1 MEANNKKNN
10 MDTSILDNLLIGRV
24 YPHIYAFSTN
34 TIPNYWK
41 VGDTVRPISVRLA
54 EWRKH
59 YQDLTQ
65 EYSRVA
71 KVGDSFFRDYAIH
84 HFLELELRKKRLQ
97 KKDIPE
103 GIYYSN
109 EFFKDINVDNLE
121 EAFKHIEQDVVQGRG
136 IYQLYKEQHLPEV
149 FHYERDS
156 EPYKLRPNQDA
167 TVKAFVAAIKK
178 GRTKLLMYAVM
189 RFGKSFTS
197 MCCANAMDAKIVVI
211 VSGKADVKEEW
222 KKTVEKIANFD
233 GFIFLDGE
241 LLLSD
246 ENIIKSNIE
255 RDKKV
260 AIFLT
265 LQDLQGNK
273 IKNKHKEVFDSQID
287 LLIVDE
293 THYGARASEYGKV
306 LQNSGLTKDQI
317 KNELKQKDIE
327 SVEDIDKEV
336 QKHLNAKITLHL
348 SGTPYRILMSSEFS
362 EDDIVSF
369 CQFTDIIDASD
380 KWIEENNQKEKPED
394 EWENPYYGFPQ
405 MIRFAFT
412 PNESSL
418 QKIKLLKELGKTVT
432 LSALL
437 KPQSID
443 KDTEGKYK
451 KFENESEVCDLLR
464 AIDGSQED
472 ENIFSFLNYDKIKQ
486 GEMCHHM
493 VFVLPY
499 RASCDA
505 MQELITNNPDKFDNL
520 SQYEIINIAGVD
532 SNALYPTV
540 ETIKSKIK
548 RCESEKKK
556 TITLTVNRMLTGNTV
571 EEWDTMIFLK
581 DTASPQEYDQAIFR
595 LQNQYVV
602 TYENAE
608 GKTIKY
614 NKKPQTLLVDF
625 DLDRMFR
632 LQELKS
638 QFYNAN
644 KDANGNEKLEAR
656 LRRELE
662 ISPIICLNKDKLH
675 QVTSANIM
683 DTVRE
688 YSQRRSVMDEATDI
702 PVDENILID
711 DDILSIIR
719 DLIPIDS
726 KKGITFKPTEG
737 DDDIDTNDEND
748 TDTEGENGTDT
759 DGGDQPNGQDNPL
772 GEDDTEAPSQPPQDE
787 AKELAKKLQTYYLQI
802 LFFAFLTESK
812 VDNLRDIIN
821 VLSAN
826 DDNKRIAKNLGLD
839 KDKLDTL
846 HSKCSHFIHS
856 KLDYKIEN
864 INNLICDEA
873 MKPAKRA
880 EVALT
885 QFGRMSDSEIV
896 TPKNIAAEM
905 IAILPEMENLSEVRF
920 LDIASKQGE
929 FAYAIYDRFAKIDD
943 VVKNNIYSLPT
954 SPLCYEFTRKIY
966 KLLGMPIENI
976 IADFTTYDLIKEN
989 SEEKIKI
996 LKDMNFTAIVGNPP
1010 YQKGNGG
1017 GLNKSSGTAIYDD
1030 FVSVAKSLSPR
1041 FINMI
1046 IPSRWFAVLGGKLET
1061 FRNIMLDDKH
1071 ILSLHDF
1078 NNAEDCFGKS
1088 IELKG
1093 GVCYFL
1099 RDVEYDGKC
1108 NINIHNGNEVVSE
1121 TRILKNHLTEVYVRY
1136 QKYLDILQKVQNKK
1150 EDSFSTIV
1158 SPNDPFGFDSR
1169 VEGSMRRVKVIPSL
1183 KPIRNGVEFYYHGW
1197 RTKGIGYVKRES
1209 VKRNKEWI
1217 DKIKVLIPKAW
1228 GIGDISKD
1236 SLSPFIV
1243 SNPSCCYETYL
1254 VVGTFENTSEA
1265 NNAMKYMQTKFFHL
1279 LVAILKN
1286 TQNAMQ
1292 GAYKYVPL
1300 QDFTSDSD
1308 INWSKSVA
1316 EIDQQLYA
1324 KYGLD
1329 ESEITFIESKI
1340 KPME

>member
-1 MEANNKKNN
+1 MEIGKLKTTL
-10 MDTSILDNLLIGRV
+10 DTTILDNLVIGRV

-34 TIPNYWK
+34 TVPKYWK
-41 VGDTVRPISVRLA
+41 VGDTVRPVEIRLS

-65 EYSRVA
+65 EYSRAA
-71 KVGDSFFRDYAIH
+71 KVGDKFFRDYAIH
-84 HFLELELRKKRLQ
+84 SYLERELGKERLQ
-97 KKDIPE
+97 RENMPA
-103 GIYYSN
+103 GLYYSN
-109 EFFKDINVDNLE
+109 EFFKDVNAENLE
-121 EAFKHIEQDVVQGRG
+121 EAFNHIEQDAVHGG
-136 IYQLYKEQHLPEV
+136 GLYQLYNEQYLPEIQ
-149 FHYERDS
+149 HYERDS
-156 EPYKLRPNQDA
+156 EPYKLRPNQDDA
-167 TVKAFVAAIKK
+167 VKAFMAAIEK

-197 MCCANAMDAKIVVI
+197 MCCANSMDAKIVVI

-241 LLLSD
+241 QLMRD
-246 ENIIKSNIE
+246 ENKNIIKSNIE
-255 RDKKV
+255 SGKKV

-265 LQDLQGNK
+265 LQDLQGDE
-273 IKNKHKEVFDSQID
+273 IKDKHKEVFDSQID

-293 THYGARASEYGKV
+293 THYGARAAEYGKV
-306 LQNSGLTKDQI
+306 LQSAGLTKTQI
-317 KNELKQKDIE
+317 KNELNQKDIE

-336 QKHLNAKITLHL
+336 QKNLNAKITLHL

-380 KWIEENNQKEKPED
+380 KWIEENNQKEEPED

-418 QKIKLLKELGKTVT
+418 QKMKQLKELGKTAT

-437 KPQSID
+437 RPQSID
-443 KDTEGKYK
+443 KDAAGNYK

-505 MQELITNNPDKFDNL
+505 MQELITNNPDKFNNL

-532 SNALYPTV
+532 GNALYPSV

-548 RCESEKKK
+548 RCENEGKK

-571 EEWDTMIFLK
+571 EEWDAMIFLK

-602 TYENAE
+602 TYEDAE

-625 DLDRMFR
+625 DVDRMFR

-644 KDANGNEKLEAR
+644 TDANGNEKLEAR

-683 DTVRE
+683 DAVRE
-688 YSQRRSVMDEATDI
+688 YSQSRSVMDEATDI
-702 PVDENILID
+702 PVDEIILTD
-711 DDILSIIR
+711 DEILSIIR

-737 DDDIDTNDEND
+737 DDDMDTNGEND
-748 TDTEGENGTDT
+748 TDA
-759 DGGDQPNGQDNPL
+759 DGGDQPNAQDDSQ
-772 GEDDTEAPSQPPQDE
+772 GGDDTETQSQPSQDE
-787 AKELAKKLQTYYLQI
+787 AIELAKKLQTYYLQI

-812 VDNLRDIIN
+812 VHNLRDIID

-839 KDKLDTL
+839 RDKLNTL

-864 INNLICDEA
+864 INNLICDET
-873 MKPAKRA
+873 METAKRA

-905 IAILPEMENLSEVRF
+905 IAMLPKMENLSEVKF

-929 FAYAIYDRFAKIDD
+929 FAYAIYDRFTKTDD
-943 VVKNNIYSLPT
+943 AVKNKIYSLPT

-966 KLLGMPIENI
+966 KLLGMPVENI

-989 SEEKIKI
+989 NEEKIKR
-996 LKDMNFTAIVGNPP
+996 LEDMNFNVIVGNPP
-1010 YQKGNGG
+1010 YQRKQEKTSDGQIYNLFMDAGYSISPICVFITPAKFLFNAGNTPKSWNVKMLNDTHLCVNKYYPDVKSVFGNVNFEGG
-1017 GLNKSSGTAIYDD
+1017 IAITYRDTGKNYDAIGNYTSFPELNSIRNKVVNGD
-1030 FVSVAKSLSPR
+1030 FVSIINIIYLQNKFDLKKLYKDFPHCKNSIGSGGKEKRLTTSIFRTVDIFKNESNSSSDVCIYGLENNNR
-1041 FINMI
+1041 VTKFIN
-1046 IPSRWFAVLGGKLET
+1046 E
-1061 FRNIMLDDKH
+1061 
-1071 ILSLHDF
+1071 
-1078 NNAEDCFGKS
+1078 
-1088 IELKG
+1088 
-1093 GVCYFL
+1093 
-1099 RDVEYDGKC
+1099 
-1108 NINIHNGNEVVSE
+1108 
-1121 TRILKNHLTEVYVRY
+1121 
-1136 QKYLDILQKVQNKK
+1136 KYLEEHENIYKY
-1150 EDSFSTIV
+1150 
-1158 SPNDPFGFDSR
+1158 
-1169 VEGSMRRVKVIPSL
+1169 KVILPKS
-1183 KPIRNGVEFYYHGW
+1183 NGSGAIGKVDKTILIGEPLVCGPKCGYTQSFI
-1197 RTKGIGYVKRES
+1197 GIGAFEEREVNEAYNLLKYVK
-1209 VKRNKEWI
+1209 
-1217 DKIKVLIPKAW
+1217 
-1228 GIGDISKD
+1228 
-1236 SLSPFIV
+1236 
-1243 SNPSCCYETYL
+1243 
-1254 VVGTFENTSEA
+1254 
-1265 NNAMKYMQTKFFHL
+1265 TKFARTL
-1279 LVAILKN
+1279 LGVLKV
-1286 TQNAMQ
+1286 TQDNNPDTWAN
-1292 GAYKYVPL
+1292 VPL
-1300 QDFTSDSD
+1300 QDFTFKSD
-1308 INWSKSVA
+1308 IDWNQPISD
-1316 EIDQQLYA
+1316 IDNQLYR
-1324 KYGLD
+1324 KYNL
-1329 ESEITFIESKI
+1329 SEEEIAFIERMI
-1340 KPME
+1340 KSME

>member
-1 MEANNKKNN
+1 MEVGKLK
-10 MDTSILDNLLIGRV
+10 TSLNTAVLENLIIGRV

-34 TIPNYWK
+34 TVPKYWK
-41 VGDTVRPISVRLA
+41 VGDTVRPVKTRLS

-65 EYSRVA
+65 EYSRAA
-71 KVGDSFFRDYAIH
+71 KVGDKFFRDYAIH
-84 HFLELELRKKRLQ
+84 GYLERELGKERLQ
-97 KKDIPE
+97 REDMPA
-103 GIYYSN
+103 GLYYSN

-121 EAFKHIEQDVVQGRG
+121 DAFRHIEQDVKQGGG
-136 IYQLYKEQHLPEV
+136 IYQLYNEQHLPEIP
-149 FHYERDS
+149 HYERDT
-156 EPYKLRPNQDA
+156 EPYNLRPNQE
-167 TVKAFVAAIKK
+167 KAVEAFMKAKDK
-178 GRTKLLMYAVM
+178 GRTKLLMFAVM

-233 GFIFLDGE
+233 GFVFLDGGQ
-241 LLLSD
+241 LSKD

-255 RDKKV
+255 SGKKV

-265 LQDLQGNK
+265 LQDLQGEE
-273 IKNKHKEVFDSQID
+273 IKEKHKEVFDSQID

-293 THYGARASEYGKV
+293 THYGARAAEYGKV
-306 LQNSGLTKDQI
+306 LQNAGLTKSQI
-317 KNELKQKDIE
+317 NKELSQKDIE
-327 SVEDIDKEV
+327 YVEDVDAEI
-336 QKHLNAKITLHL
+336 QKHLKARITLHL

-369 CQFTDIIDASD
+369 CQFTDIIDESD
-380 KWIEENNQKEKPED
+380 KWIDDNNKKEDPED

-418 QKIKLLKELGKTVT
+418 QKIKQLKELGKTAT

-437 KPQSID
+437 RPQSIE
-443 KDTEGKYK
+443 KDAAGNYK

-472 ENIFSFLNYDKIKQ
+472 ENIFSFLNYDKIKE

-505 MQELITNNPDKFDNL
+505 MQELITNNPEKFDNL

-532 SNALYPTV
+532 GNTSYPSV

-548 RCESEKKK
+548 RYESEGKK

-602 TYENAE
+602 TYEDAE
-608 GKTIKY
+608 GRTIKY

-625 DLDRMFR
+625 DVDRMFR

-644 KDANGNEKLEAR
+644 TDADGNEKLEAR
-656 LRRELE
+656 LNRELE
-662 ISPIICLNKDKLH
+662 VSPIICLNKDKLH

-683 DTVRE
+683 DAVRE
-688 YSQRRSVMDEATDI
+688 YSQSRSVIDEATDI
-702 PVDENILID
+702 PVDDNILTD
-711 DDILSIIR
+711 TEILSIIR

-726 KKGITFKPTEG
+726 KKGITFKPTEEEG
-737 DDDIDTNDEND
+737 DDIDTDNGGN
-748 TDTEGENGTDT
+748 TDSGEGDNSGGSD
-759 DGGDQPNGQDNPL
+759 DSQGGDGTETQPQ
-772 GEDDTEAPSQPPQDE
+772 PSQDE

-812 VDNLRDIIN
+812 VDNLRDIID

-826 DDNKRIAKNLGLD
+826 DDNKRIARNLGLD
-839 KDKLDTL
+839 RDKLDAL

-856 KLDYKIEN
+856 KLDYKIKN
-864 INNLICDEA
+864 INNLISDKTME
-873 MKPAKRA
+873 PIKRA

-896 TPKNIAAEM
+896 TPKNIAKDM
-905 IAILPEMENLSEVRF
+905 IDMLSDMDNIEEVKF

-929 FAYAIYDRFAKIDD
+929 FAYAIYNRF
-943 VVKNNIYSLPT
+943 VTVNETVKNNIYSLPT
-954 SPLCYEFTRKIY
+954 SKLCYEFTRKIY
-966 KLLGMPIENI
+966 KLLGIPVENVI
-976 IADFTTYDLIKEN
+976 VDFTTYDLIKEN
-989 SEEKIKI
+989 NEEKINR
-996 LKDMNFTAIVGNPP
+996 LKDMKFDVIVGNPP
-1010 YQKGNGG
+1010 YHITTERTSDAPIYHFFMDIAYDLCNKVSFITPARFLFDAGKTPTEWNKKM
-1017 GLNKSSGTAIYDD
+1017 LSDIHLKVVLYNPKSSDVFPNVDI
-1030 FVSVAKSLSPR
+1030 
-1041 FINMI
+1041 
-1046 IPSRWFAVLGGKLET
+1046 
-1061 FRNIMLDDKH
+1061 
-1071 ILSLHDF
+1071 
-1078 NNAEDCFGKS
+1078 
-1088 IELKG
+1088 KG
-1093 GVCYFL
+1093 GVAVTY
-1099 RDVEYDGKC
+1099 RDASKDYGYIGTFTAYEELNSIVRK
-1108 NINIHNGNEVVSE
+1108 VKSKSE
-1121 TRILKNHLTEVYVRY
+1121 NTLDTEIY
-1136 QKYLDILQKVQNKK
+1136 VQNKFVLS
-1150 EDSFSTIV
+1150 ELY
-1158 SPNDPFGFDSR
+1158 NDYPHYQTLIGSNGREKRLTTSIFDFDEIFYDAKQNDNDLYVLGLVKNVRIYKYIQLKYIEPSDNI
-1169 VEGSMRRVKVIPSL
+1169 MKYKVILPKS
-1183 KPIRNGVEFYYHGW
+1183 NGTGALGETLSTPLIGSPLMGYTQSFI
-1197 RTKGIGYVKRES
+1197 GIGAFNNINEAEACLKY
-1209 VKRNKEWI
+1209 
-1217 DKIKVLIPKAW
+1217 IKSKFARVMLGVLKATQ
-1228 GIGDISKD
+1228 D
-1236 SLSPFIV
+1236 
-1243 SNPSCCYETYL
+1243 
-1254 VVGTFENTSEA
+1254 
-1265 NNAMKYMQTKFFHL
+1265 NNRDVWRL
-1279 LVAILKN
+1279 
-1286 TQNAMQ
+1286 
-1292 GAYKYVPL
+1292 VPL
-1300 QDFTSDSD
+1300 QDFTSRSD
-1308 INWSKSVA
+1308 IDWSKSVA

-1329 ESEITFIESKI
+1329 ESEIAFIESKI
-1340 KPME
+1340 KPM

>member
-1 MEANNKKNN
+1 MEVSKLK
-10 MDTSILDNLLIGRV
+10 TSLNTAVLENLIIGRV

-34 TIPNYWK
+34 TVPKYWK
-41 VGDTVRPISVRLA
+41 VGDTVRPVKIRLS

-65 EYSRVA
+65 EYSRAA
-71 KVGDSFFRDYAIH
+71 KVGDKFFRDYAIH
-84 HFLELELRKKRLQ
+84 GYLERELGKERLQ
-97 KKDIPE
+97 REDMPA
-103 GIYYSN
+103 GLYYSN

-121 EAFKHIEQDVVQGRG
+121 DAFRHIEQDVKQGGG
-136 IYQLYKEQHLPEV
+136 IYQLYNEQHLPEIP
-149 FHYERDS
+149 HYERDT
-156 EPYKLRPNQDA
+156 EPYNLRPNQE
-167 TVKAFVAAIKK
+167 KAVEAFLEAKDK
-178 GRTKLLMYAVM
+178 GRTNLLMYAVM

-197 MCCANAMDAKIVVI
+197 MCCANAMDAQIVVI

-233 GFIFLDGE
+233 GFVFLDGGQ
-241 LLLSD
+241 LSRD

-255 RDKKV
+255 SGKKV

-265 LQDLQGNK
+265 LQDLQGEE
-273 IKNKHKEVFDSQID
+273 IKEKHKEVFDSQID

-293 THYGARASEYGKV
+293 THYGARAAEYGKV
-306 LQNSGLTKDQI
+306 LQNAGLTKAQI
-317 KNELKQKDIE
+317 KNELKQNDIE

-336 QKHLNAKITLHL
+336 QKCLKARITLHL

-369 CQFTDIIDASD
+369 CQFTDIIDESD
-380 KWIEENNQKEKPED
+380 KWIDDNNKKEKPED

-418 QKIKLLKELGKTVT
+418 QKIKQLKEWGKTAT

-437 KPQSID
+437 RPQSIE
-443 KDTEGKYK
+443 KDAAGNYK

-472 ENIFSFLNYDKIKQ
+472 ENIFSFLNYDKIKE

-505 MQELITNNPDKFDNL
+505 MQELITKNSDKFDNL

-532 SNALYPTV
+532 SNTLYPSV

-548 RCESEKKK
+548 RYESEGKK
-556 TITLTVNRMLTGNTV
+556 TVTLTVNRMLTGNTV

-602 TYENAE
+602 TYEDAE

-625 DLDRMFR
+625 DVDRLFR

-644 KDANGNEKLEAR
+644 TDADGNEKLEAR
-656 LRRELE
+656 LNRELE

-683 DTVRE
+683 DAVRE
-688 YSQRRSVMDEATDI
+688 YSQSRSVMDEATDI
-702 PVDENILID
+702 PVDDNILAD
-711 DDILSIIR
+711 DEILSIIK
-719 DLIPIDS
+719 DLVPIDS
-726 KKGITFKPTEG
+726 KKGITFKPTEE
-737 DDDIDTNDEND
+737 DEDDIDTDDGGN
-748 TDTEGENGTDT
+748 TDS
-759 DGGDQPNGQDNPL
+759 DGGDNPD
-772 GEDDTEAPSQPPQDE
+772 GSGGSQGGDSTEAQPTQEE

-812 VDNLRDIIN
+812 VDNLRDIID
-821 VLSAN
+821 VLSAT
-826 DDNKRIAKNLGLD
+826 DDNKRIARNLGLD
-839 KDKLDTL
+839 RDKLDAL

-856 KLDYKIEN
+856 KLDYKIKN
-864 INNLICDEA
+864 INNLISDA
-873 MKPAKRA
+873 SMVPIKRA

-896 TPKNIAAEM
+896 TPKNIAKDM
-905 IAILPEMENLSEVRF
+905 IDMLPDMDNIEEVKF

-929 FAYAIYDRFAKIDD
+929 FAYAIYNRFAT
-943 VVKNNIYSLPT
+943 VNEAVKNNIYSLPT
-954 SPLCYEFTRKIY
+954 SKLCYEFTRKIY
-966 KLLGMPIENI
+966 KLLGMPVENI
-976 IADFTTYDLIKEN
+976 IEGFTTYDLIVEN
-989 SEEKIKI
+989 NEDKIER
-996 LKDMNFTAIVGNPP
+996 LNDMKFDVIVGNPP
-1010 YQKGNGG
+1010 YQKSNGG
-1017 GLNKSSGTAIYDD
+1017 GLNRSSGTAIYDD

-1046 IPSRWFAVLGGKLET
+1046 MPSRWFGVQGGKLET
-1061 FRNIMLDDKH
+1061 FRNTMLEDKH
-1071 ILSLHDF
+1071 ISILHDY

-1088 IELKG
+1088 VELKG

-1099 RDVEYDGKC
+1099 RDTEYNGDC
-1108 NINIHNGNEVVSE
+1108 NVNIHSGSEVISE
-1121 TRILKNHLTEVYVRY
+1121 TRTLKNQFTEVYVRY
-1136 QKYLDILQKVQNKK
+1136 QKYLDILQKVQTA
-1150 EDSFSTIV
+1150 EESSFSTMV
-1158 SPNDPFGFDSR
+1158 SPNDPFGFDTR
-1169 VEGSMRRVKVIPSL
+1169 IEGTMRRVKVKPSL
-1183 KPIRNGVEFYYHGW
+1183 KPFKTGVEFYYHGW
-1197 RTKGIGYVKRES
+1197 RTRGVGYVERDS

-1217 DKIKVLIPKAW
+1217 DKVKILIPKAW
-1228 GIGDISKD
+1228 GVGNVSKD

-1265 NNAMKYMQTKFFHL
+1265 NNAMKYIQTKFFHL
-1279 LVAILKN
+1279 LVAVLKN

-1300 QDFTSDSD
+1300 QDFTSESD
-1308 INWSKSVA
+1308 IDWSKSIA
-1316 EIDQQLYA
+1316 DIDKQLYA
-1324 KYGLD
+1324 KYGLTA
-1329 ESEITFIESKI
+1329 EEIAFIESKV
-1340 KPME
+1340 KSME

>member
-1 MEANNKKNN
+1 METPKQKII
-10 MDTSILDNLLIGRV
+10 DVSVLESIITGRV
-24 YPHIYAFSTN
+24 YPHIYAFSTD
-34 TIPNYWK
+34 TVPKYWK
-41 VGDTVRPISVRLA
+41 VGDTVRPVNTRLN

-59 YQDLTQ
+59 YIDLRQ

-71 KVGDSFFRDYAIH
+71 RIGNSFFRDYAIH
-84 HFLELELRKKRLQ
+84 HYLELELDKERLQ
-97 KKDIPE
+97 REDMPE
-103 GIYYSN
+103 GLYYSN

-121 EAFKHIEQDVVQGRG
+121 DAFRHIEEDVEQGGG
-136 IYQLYKEQHLPEV
+136 IYQLYNEQHLPEIP
-149 FHYERDS
+149 HYERDT
-156 EPYKLRPNQDA
+156 EPYKLRPNQDDA
-167 TVKAFVAAIKK
+167 VKAFVAAIEK

-233 GFIFLDGE
+233 GFVFLDGE
-241 LLLSD
+241 QLSRD

-255 RDKKV
+255 SGKKV

-265 LQDLQGNK
+265 LQDLQGDE
-273 IKNKHKEVFDSQID
+273 IKEKHKEVFDSQID

-293 THYGARASEYGKV
+293 THYGARAAEYGKV
-306 LQNSGLTKDQI
+306 LQNAGLTKAQI
-317 KNELKQKDIE
+317 NKELSQKDIE
-327 SVEDIDKEV
+327 YVEDVDAEI
-336 QKHLNAKITLHL
+336 QKHLKARITLHL

-380 KWIEENNQKEKPED
+380 KWIEDNNQKEEPQD

-418 QKIKLLKELGKTVT
+418 QKIKQLKELGKTAT

-437 KPQSID
+437 RPQSID
-443 KDTEGKYK
+443 KDAAGNYK

-532 SNALYPTV
+532 GNTLYPSV

-548 RCESEKKK
+548 RCERDGKK

-595 LQNQYVV
+595 LQNQYVI
-602 TYENAE
+602 TYEDTE

-625 DLDRMFR
+625 DVDRMFR

-644 KDANGNEKLEAR
+644 TDANGNEKLEAR

-683 DTVRE
+683 DAVRE
-688 YSQRRSVMDEATDI
+688 YSQSRSVMDEATDI
-702 PVDENILID
+702 PVDEKILD
-711 DDILSIIR
+711 DEAILSIIR

-737 DDDIDTNDEND
+737 DDDIDTN
-748 TDTEGENGTDT
+748 GENVAGT
-759 DGGDQPNGQDNPL
+759 DGGDQTNGQDNSQD
-772 GEDDTEAPSQPPQDE
+772 GDGTEPQPQQSQDE
-787 AKELAKKLQTYYLQI
+787 VKEMAKKLQTYYLQI

-812 VDNLRDIIN
+812 VHNLKDIID

-839 KDKLDTL
+839 RDRLDTL
-846 HSKCSHFIHS
+846 HSKCSYFIHS

-864 INNLICDEA
+864 INNLICDKTMES
-873 MKPAKRA
+873 AKRA

-896 TPKNIAAEM
+896 TPKNVAAEM
-905 IAILPEMENLSEVRF
+905 IAMLPEMENLSEVRF

-929 FAYAIYDRFAKIDD
+929 FAYAIYDRFAKMDD
-943 VVKNNIYSLPT
+943 AVKNNIYSLPT
-954 SPLCYEFTRKIY
+954 SPLCYEFSRKIY
-966 KLLGMPIENI
+966 KLLGMPVENI
-976 IADFTTYDLIKEN
+976 IADFTTYDMIEEN
-989 SEEKIKI
+989 NEEIIEK
-996 LKDMNFTAIVGNPP
+996 LNSMRFNVIVGNPP
-1010 YQKGNGG
+1010 YQKSNGG

-1030 FVSVAKSLSPR
+1030 FVAVAKSLSPR

-1046 IPSRWFAVLGGKLET
+1046 MPSRWFGVQGGKLEA
-1061 FRNIMLDDKH
+1061 FRNTMLEDKH
-1071 ILSLHDF
+1071 ISILHDY

-1088 IELKG
+1088 VELKG

-1099 RDVEYDGKC
+1099 RDAEHNGDC
-1108 NINIHNGNEVVSE
+1108 NVNIHNGNEITSE
-1121 TRILKNHLTEVYVRY
+1121 IRTLKNQFTEVYVRY
-1136 QKYLDILQKVQNKK
+1136 QKYLDILQKVQNA
-1150 EDSFSTIV
+1150 EESSFSTIV
-1158 SPNDPFGFDSR
+1158 SPNDPFGFDTR
-1169 VEGSMRRVKVIPSL
+1169 IEGTMRRVKVNPSL
-1183 KPIRNGVEFYYHGW
+1183 KPFETGVEFYYHGW
-1197 RTKGIGYVKRES
+1197 RTKGVGYVERDS

-1217 DKIKVLIPKAW
+1217 DKVKILIPKAW
-1228 GIGDISKD
+1228 GIGNISKD

-1254 VVGTFENTSEA
+1254 VVGTFENASEA

-1279 LVAILKN
+1279 LVAVLKN

-1300 QDFTSDSD
+1300 QNFTSESD
-1308 INWSKSVA
+1308 IDWSKSVA
-1316 EIDQQLYA
+1316 DIDKQLYA
-1324 KYGLD
+1324 KYGLTP
-1329 ESEITFIESKI
+1329 EEIAFIESKV
-1340 KPME
+1340 KSME

>member
-1 MEANNKKNN
+1 MGIGKLKTRLN
-10 MDTSILDNLLIGRV
+10 TTVLDNLIIGRV

-34 TIPNYWK
+34 TVPKYWK
-41 VGDTVRPISVRLA
+41 VGDTVRPIEIRLS

-71 KVGDSFFRDYAIH
+71 KVGDKFFRDYAIH
-84 HFLELELRKKRLQ
+84 HYLELELGKERLQ
-97 KKDIPE
+97 RKDIPA
-103 GIYYSN
+103 GLYYSN

-121 EAFKHIEQDVVQGRG
+121 EAFRHIEQDAEQGG
-136 IYQLYKEQHLPEV
+136 GVYQLYNEQHLPEIP
-149 FHYERDS
+149 HYKRDV
-156 EPYKLRPNQDA
+156 EPYKLRPNQEEA
-167 TVKAFVAAIKK
+167 VKAFIVAKDK

-233 GFIFLDGE
+233 GFEFLDGE
-241 LLLSD
+241 KLLSN
-246 ENIIKSNIE
+246 ENIIKSNI
-255 RDKKV
+255 DSGNKV

-265 LQDLQGNK
+265 LQDLQGDK
-273 IKNKHKEVFDSQID
+273 IKKKHKEIFDRQID

-293 THYGARASEYGKV
+293 THYGARATEYGKV
-306 LQNSGLTKDQI
+306 LQNAGLTAAQI
-317 KNELKQKDIE
+317 KKELNQNDIE
-327 SVEDIDKEV
+327 SVEDIENEV
-336 QKHLNAKITLHL
+336 QKHLNARITLHL

-362 EDDIVSF
+362 EDDIISF

-380 KWIEENNQKEKPED
+380 KWIEENNQKEEPED

-418 QKIKLLKELGKTVT
+418 QKIKQLKELDKTAT

-437 KPQSID
+437 RPQSID
-443 KDTEGKYK
+443 KDAAGNYK

-464 AIDGSQED
+464 AIDGSQKD
-472 ENIFSFLNYDKIKQ
+472 ENIFSFLNYEKIKE

-520 SQYEIINIAGVD
+520 SKYEIINIAGVD
-532 SNALYPTV
+532 SNTLYPSV

-548 RCESEKKK
+548 RYESEGKK

-602 TYENAE
+602 TYEDAE
-608 GKTIKY
+608 GRTIKY

-625 DLDRMFR
+625 DVDRMFR

-644 KDANGNEKLEAR
+644 TDADGNEKLEAR
-656 LRRELE
+656 LNRELE
-662 ISPIICLNKDKLH
+662 VSPIICLNKDKLH

-683 DTVRE
+683 DAVRE
-688 YSQRRSVMDEATDI
+688 YSQSRSVMDEATDI
-702 PVDENILID
+702 PVDDKILTD
-711 DDILSIIR
+711 AEILSIIR
-719 DLIPIDS
+719 DLAPIDS
-726 KKGITFKPTEG
+726 QKGITFKPIEG
-737 DDDIDTNDEND
+737 EGEDIDTPDN
-748 TDTEGENGTDT
+748 GEAEANE
-759 DGGDQPNGQDNPL
+759 GDQPN
-772 GEDDTEAPSQPPQDE
+772 EADDSQGGDGTETQPQPSQDE
-787 AKELAKKLQTYYLQI
+787 AQELAKKLQTYYLQI

-812 VDNLRDIIN
+812 VDNLRDIID

-826 DDNKRIAKNLGLD
+826 DDNKRIARNLGLD
-839 KDKLDTL
+839 RDKLDAL

-856 KLDYKIEN
+856 KLDYKIKN
-864 INNLICDEA
+864 INNLISDES
-873 MKPAKRA
+873 MKPIKRA

-896 TPKNIAAEM
+896 TPKNIAKDM
-905 IAILPEMENLSEVRF
+905 IAMLPDMDNIEEVKF

-929 FAYAIYDRFAKIDD
+929 FAYAIYNRFAT
-943 VVKNNIYSLPT
+943 VNEAVKNNIYSLPT
-954 SPLCYEFTRKIY
+954 SKLCYEFTRKIY
-966 KLLGMPIENI
+966 KLLGMPVENV

-989 SEEKIKI
+989 SEEKIKR
-996 LKDMNFTAIVGNPP
+996 LNDMKFNVIVGNPP
-1010 YQKGNGG
+1010 YQENIDKNRS
-1017 GLNKSSGTAIYDD
+1017 L
-1030 FVSVAKSLSPR
+1030 AKQLFPKFIELGIRMNPQYLSL
-1041 FINMI
+1041 IT
-1046 IPSRWFAVLGGKLET
+1046 PSRWFTADGQDNSFPKLRDFVKEHNHFSTIVSGNGKKIFPNT
-1061 FRNIMLDDKH
+1061 
-1071 ILSLHDF
+1071 
-1078 NNAEDCFGKS
+1078 
-1088 IELKG
+1088 ELG

-1099 RDVEYDGKC
+1099 WMPSHNGDTEFIDNQNKERDVLRRPLFENDLS
-1108 NINIHNGNEVVSE
+1108 I
-1121 TRILKNHLTEVYVRY
+1121 ILPL
-1136 QKYLDILQKVQNKK
+1136 NKIASIAK
-1150 EDSFSTIV
+1150 
-1158 SPNDPFGFDSR
+1158 
-1169 VEGSMRRVKVIPSL
+1169 KVIKSQ
-1183 KPIRNGVEFYYHGW
+1183 KFTAFNTITTGRDAF
-1197 RTKGIGYVKRES
+1197 GIVGK
-1209 VKRNKEWI
+1209 NFN
-1217 DKIKVLIPKAW
+1217 A
-1228 GIGDISKD
+1228 ISKD
-1236 SLSPFIV
+1236 EAFPNSVEVQCAHEVKRYYEKDRITKNTKILSSHKVFTSKGNGGAGLLTDDKAVNIIGKSYIAGPNVACTDSMIPFGAFD
-1243 SNPSCCYETYL
+1243 NKL
-1254 VVGTFENTSEA
+1254 EA
-1265 NNAMKYMQTKFFHL
+1265 INLQKYMMTKFLRFM
-1279 LVAILKN
+1279 VGILKVS
-1286 TQNAMQ
+1286 QNLYQ
-1292 GAYKYVPL
+1292 NVYQFVPL
-1300 QDFTSDSD
+1300 QDFTSESD
-1308 INWSKSVA
+1308 IDWSKSVA

-1329 ESEITFIESKI
+1329 ESEIAFIESKI

>member
-1 MEANNKKNN
+1 MGKLKTSL
-10 MDTSILDNLLIGRV
+10 DTAVLENLIIGRV

-34 TIPNYWK
+34 TVPKYWK
-41 VGDTVRPISVRLA
+41 VGDTVRPVEVRLS
-54 EWRKH
+54 EWRKY

-65 EYSRVA
+65 EYSRAA
-71 KVGDSFFRDYAIH
+71 KVGDKFFRDYAIH
-84 HFLELELRKKRLQ
+84 GYLERELGKERLQ
-97 KKDIPE
+97 REDMPV
-103 GIYYSN
+103 GLYYSN
-109 EFFKDINVDNLE
+109 EFFKDVNVENLE
-121 EAFKHIEQDVVQGRG
+121 DAFRHIEQDVEQGGG
-136 IYQLYKEQHLPEV
+136 IYQLYNEQHLPEIL
-149 FHYERDS
+149 HYERDT
-156 EPYKLRPNQDA
+156 EPYKLRPNQKEA
-167 TVKAFVAAIKK
+167 VEAFIAAKDK

-233 GFIFLDGE
+233 GFVFLDGE
-241 LLLSD
+241 LLSRD
-246 ENIIKSNIE
+246 ENIIKSNI
-255 RDKKV
+255 DGGKKV

-265 LQDLQGNK
+265 LQDLQGEE
-273 IKNKHKEVFDSQID
+273 IKEKHEEVFNSQID

-306 LQNSGLTKDQI
+306 LQNAGLTKAQI

-327 SVEDIDKEV
+327 SVEDIDVEV
-336 QKHLNAKITLHL
+336 QKHLKPRIALHL

-362 EDDIVSF
+362 EDDIISF
-369 CQFTDIIDASD
+369 CQFTDIIDESES
-380 KWIEENNQKEKPED
+380 WIEKNNQKDEPQE

-405 MIRFAFT
+405 MIRFAFS

-418 QKIKLLKELGKTVT
+418 QKIKRLKELGKTAT

-437 KPQSID
+437 RPQSID
-443 KDTEGKYK
+443 KDAAGNYK
-451 KFENESEVCDLLR
+451 KFDNESEVCDLLR

-472 ENIFSFLNYDKIKQ
+472 ENIFSFLNYDKIKE

-532 SNALYPTV
+532 GNTLYPSV

-548 RCESEKKK
+548 RCESEGKK

-602 TYENAE
+602 TYEDAE

-625 DLDRMFR
+625 DVDRLFR

-644 KDANGNEKLEAR
+644 TDADGNEKLEAR
-656 LRRELE
+656 LNRELE

-675 QVTSANIM
+675 LVTSVNIM
-683 DTVRE
+683 DAVRE
-688 YSQRRSVMDEATDI
+688 YSQSRSVMDEATDI
-702 PVDENILID
+702 PVDDNILEDEI
-711 DDILSIIR
+711 IISIIKV
-719 DLIPIDS
+719 LPPIDA
-726 KKGITFKPTEG
+726 KKGISFKPTEG
-737 DDDIDTNDEND
+737 DDDIDIPEEDKNDDEEDNKGKNEHQNEER
-748 TDTEGENGTDT
+748 TDTEF
-759 DGGDQPNGQDNPL
+759 DQ
-772 GEDDTEAPSQPPQDE
+772 DDV
-787 AKELAKKLQTYYLQI
+787 KELAKKLQTYYLQI

-812 VDNLRDIIN
+812 VDNLKDVID
-821 VLSAN
+821 VLSVS
-826 DDNKRIAKNLGLD
+826 DDNKRIARNLGLD
-839 KDKLDTL
+839 KDKLGVL

-856 KLDYKIEN
+856 NLDYKIKN
-864 INNLICDEA
+864 INNLISDES
-873 MKPAKRA
+873 MEPIKRT

-896 TPKNIAAEM
+896 TPKNIAKDM
-905 IAILPEMENLSEVRF
+905 IAMLPNLENIEKVKI

-929 FAYAIYDRFAKIDD
+929 FAYAIYNRFATVNDA
-943 VVKNNIYSLPT
+943 VKNNIYSLPT
-954 SPLCYEFTRKIY
+954 SKLCYEFTRKIY
-966 KLLGMPIENI
+966 KMLGMPVENV
-976 IADFTTYDLIKEN
+976 IAEFTTYDIIQEDN
-989 SEEKIKI
+989 EDKIAI
-996 LKDMNFTAIVGNPP
+996 LNDMKFDVIVGNPP
-1010 YQKGNGG
+1010 YQKSNGG

-1046 IPSRWFAVLGGKLET
+1046 IPSRWFGVQGGKLEA
-1061 FRNIMLDDKH
+1061 FRNTMLEDKH
-1071 ILSLHDF
+1071 ISTLHDY

-1088 IELKG
+1088 VELKG

-1099 RDVEYDGKC
+1099 RDTEHNGDC
-1108 NINIHNGNEVVSE
+1108 NVNIHSGSEAISE
-1121 TRILKNHLTEVYVRY
+1121 TRALKNQFTEVYVRY
-1136 QKYLDILQKVQNKK
+1136 QKYLDILQKVQNIG
-1150 EDSFSTIV
+1150 ESSFSTIV

-1169 VEGSMRRVKVIPSL
+1169 IEGTMRRVKVNPSL
-1183 KPIRNGVEFYYHGW
+1183 KPIKDGVEFYYHGW
-1197 RTKGIGYVKRES
+1197 RAKGIGFVKKES

-1217 DKIKVLIPKAW
+1217 DKVKVLIPKAW
-1228 GIGDISKD
+1228 GVGDISKD

-1254 VVGTFENTSEA
+1254 IVGPFEIIAEAKNVV
-1265 NNAMKYMQTKFFHL
+1265 KYMQTKFFHL

-1292 GAYKYVPL
+1292 GAYRYVPL
-1300 QDFTSDSD
+1300 QDFTSNSD
-1308 INWSKSVA
+1308 IDWSKSII
-1316 EIDQQLYA
+1316 EIDRQLYA

-1329 ESEITFIESKI
+1329 ESEIAFIESKI

>member
-1 MEANNKKNN
+1 METPKQKII
-10 MDTSILDNLLIGRV
+10 DVSVLESIITGRV
-24 YPHIYAFSTN
+24 YPHIYAFSTD
-34 TIPNYWK
+34 TVPKYWK
-41 VGDTVRPISVRLA
+41 VGDTVRPVNTRLN

-59 YQDLTQ
+59 YIDLRQ

-71 KVGDSFFRDYAIH
+71 RIGNSFFRDYAIH
-84 HFLELELRKKRLQ
+84 HYLELELGKERLQ
-97 KKDIPE
+97 REDMPE
-103 GIYYSN
+103 GLYYSN

-121 EAFKHIEQDVVQGRG
+121 DAFRHIEQDVEQGG
-136 IYQLYKEQHLPEV
+136 CIYQLYNEQHLPETP
-149 FHYERDS
+149 HYERDA
-156 EPYKLRPNQDA
+156 EPYKLRPNQE
-167 TVKAFVAAIKK
+167 KAVEAFMEAKDK

-233 GFIFLDGE
+233 GFVFLDGE
-241 LLLSD
+241 LLLRD

-255 RDKKV
+255 SGKKV

-265 LQDLQGNK
+265 LQDLQGDE
-273 IKNKHKEVFDSQID
+273 IKAKHKEVFDSQID

-293 THYGARASEYGKV
+293 THYGARAAEYGKV
-306 LQNSGLTKDQI
+306 LQNAGLTAAQI
-317 KNELKQKDIE
+317 KKELKQKDIE
-327 SVEDIDKEV
+327 SIEDMGAEV
-336 QKHLNAKITLHL
+336 KRLKAKITLHL

-369 CQFTDIIDASD
+369 CQFTDIIDESD
-380 KWIEENNQKEKPED
+380 KWIDDNNKKEEPED

-418 QKIKLLKELGKTVT
+418 QKIKQLKELGKTAT

-437 KPQSID
+437 RPQSID
-443 KDTEGKYK
+443 KDAAGNYK

-532 SNALYPTV
+532 GNTLYPSV

-548 RCESEKKK
+548 RCERDGKK

-595 LQNQYVV
+595 LQNQYVI
-602 TYENAE
+602 TYEDTE

-625 DLDRMFR
+625 DVDRMFR

-644 KDANGNEKLEAR
+644 TDANGNEKLEAR

-683 DTVRE
+683 DAVRE
-688 YSQRRSVMDEATDI
+688 YSQSRSVMDEATDI
-702 PVDENILID
+702 PVDEKILD
-711 DDILSIIR
+711 DEAILSIIR

-737 DDDIDTNDEND
+737 DDDIDTN
-748 TDTEGENGTDT
+748 GENVAGT
-759 DGGDQPNGQDNPL
+759 DGGDQTNGQDNSQD
-772 GEDDTEAPSQPPQDE
+772 GDGTEPQPQQSQDE
-787 AKELAKKLQTYYLQI
+787 VKEMAKKLQTYYLQI

-812 VDNLRDIIN
+812 VHNLKDIID

-839 KDKLDTL
+839 RDRLDTL

-896 TPKNIAAEM
+896 TPKNVAAEM
-905 IAILPEMENLSEVRF
+905 IAMLPEMENLSEVRF

-929 FAYAIYDRFAKIDD
+929 FAYAIYDRFAKMDD
-943 VVKNNIYSLPT
+943 AVKNNIYSLPT

-966 KLLGMPIENI
+966 KLLGMPVENI
-976 IADFTTYDLIKEN
+976 IADFTTYDMIEEN
-989 SEEKIKI
+989 NEEIIEK
-996 LKDMNFTAIVGNPP
+996 LNSMRFDVIVGNPP
-1010 YQKGNGG
+1010 YQKSNGG

-1030 FVSVAKSLSPR
+1030 FVAVAKSLSPR

-1046 IPSRWFAVLGGKLET
+1046 MPSRWFGVQGGKLEA
-1061 FRNIMLDDKH
+1061 FRNTMLEDKH
-1071 ILSLHDF
+1071 ISILHDY

-1088 IELKG
+1088 VELKG

-1099 RDVEYDGKC
+1099 RDAEHNGDC
-1108 NINIHNGNEVVSE
+1108 NVNIHNGNEITSE
-1121 TRILKNHLTEVYVRY
+1121 IRTLKNQFTEVYVRY
-1136 QKYLDILQKVQNKK
+1136 QKYLDILQKVQNA
-1150 EDSFSTIV
+1150 EESSFSTIV
-1158 SPNDPFGFDSR
+1158 SPNDPFGFDTR
-1169 VEGSMRRVKVIPSL
+1169 IEGTMRRVKVNPSL
-1183 KPIRNGVEFYYHGW
+1183 KPFETGVEFYYHGW
-1197 RTKGIGYVKRES
+1197 RTKGVGYVERDS

-1217 DKIKVLIPKAW
+1217 DKVKILIPKAW
-1228 GIGDISKD
+1228 GIGNISKD

-1254 VVGTFENTSEA
+1254 VVGTFENASEA

-1279 LVAILKN
+1279 LVAVLKN

-1300 QDFTSDSD
+1300 QNFTSESD
-1308 INWSKSVA
+1308 IDWSKSVA
-1316 EIDQQLYA
+1316 DIDKQLYA
-1324 KYGLD
+1324 KYGLAP
-1329 ESEITFIESKI
+1329 EEIAFIESKV
-1340 KPME
+1340 KSME

>member
-1 MEANNKKNN
+1 MEANNQKNN
-10 MDTSILDNLLIGRV
+10 MDTSILENLLIGRV

-41 VGDTVRPISVRLA
+41 VGDTVRPINVRLA

-65 EYSRVA
+65 EYSRAA
-71 KVGDSFFRDYAIH
+71 KVGDIFFRDYAIH
-84 HFLELELRKKRLQ
+84 RYLEYELGKERLQ
-97 KKDIPE
+97 REDMPE
-103 GIYYSN
+103 GLYYSN
-109 EFFKDINVDNLE
+109 EFFKDINVENLE
-121 EAFKHIEQDVVQGRG
+121 DAFKHIEQDIEQGGG
-136 IYQLYKEQHLPEV
+136 IYQLYNEQHFAEIP
-149 FHYERDS
+149 HYERDT
-156 EPYKLRPNQDA
+156 EPYKLRPNQDDA
-167 TVKAFVAAIKK
+167 VKAFKSAMER

-211 VSGKADVKEEW
+211 VSGKSDVKEEW
-222 KKTVEKIANFD
+222 KKTVEKIANFE
-233 GFIFLDGE
+233 GFVFLDGE
-241 LLLSD
+241 LLLRD
-246 ENIIKSNIE
+246 NNIIKSNIE
-255 RDKKV
+255 SGKKV

-265 LQDLQGNK
+265 LQDLQGDGVK
-273 IKNKHKEVFDSQID
+273 DKHKEVFDSQID

-293 THYGARASEYGKV
+293 THYGARAAEYGKV
-306 LQNSGLTKDQI
+306 LQSAGLTRAQI
-317 KNELKQKDIE
+317 RKELEQKDIE
-327 SVEDIDKEV
+327 SIEDMGEEV
-336 QKHLNAKITLHL
+336 KHLKARITLHL

-380 KWIEENNQKEKPED
+380 KWIEENNQKEEPQD

-418 QKIKLLKELGKTVT
+418 QKIKQLKELGKTAT

-437 KPQSID
+437 RPQSID
-443 KDTEGKYK
+443 KDAAGNYK

-472 ENIFSFLNYDKIKQ
+472 NNIFSFLNYDKIKQ

-505 MQELITNNPDKFDNL
+505 MQKLITNNPDKFDNL
-520 SQYEIINIAGVD
+520 SQYEIINIAGLD
-532 SNALYPTV
+532 GNTLYPSV

-548 RCESEKKK
+548 RCESEGKK
-556 TITLTVNRMLTGNTV
+556 TVTFTVNRMLTGNTV

-602 TYENAE
+602 TYEDAE
-608 GKTIKY
+608 GRTIKY

-625 DLDRMFR
+625 DVDRMFR

-644 KDANGNEKLEAR
+644 TDANGNEKLEAR

-683 DTVRE
+683 DAVRE
-688 YSQRRSVMDEATDI
+688 YSQSRSVIDEATDI
-702 PVDENILID
+702 PVDDNILTD
-711 DDILSIIR
+711 TEILSIIR

-726 KKGITFKPTEG
+726 KKGITFKPTKEEG
-737 DDDIDTNDEND
+737 DDIDADNGGN
-748 TDTEGENGTDT
+748 TDSCEGDNSGGSDDSQSGDGTET
-759 DGGDQPNGQDNPL
+759 QPQ
-772 GEDDTEAPSQPPQDE
+772 PSQDV
-787 AKELAKKLQTYYLQI
+787 AKELAKKLQTYYIQI

-812 VDNLRDIIN
+812 VDNLRDIID

-826 DDNKRIAKNLGLD
+826 DDNKRIARNLGLD
-839 KDKLDTL
+839 RDKLDAL

-856 KLDYKIEN
+856 KLDYKIKN
-864 INNLICDEA
+864 INNLISDEA
-873 MKPAKRA
+873 MEPIKRA

-905 IAILPEMENLSEVRF
+905 ITRLPEMENLSEVRF

-943 VVKNNIYSLPT
+943 SVKNNIYSLPT

-966 KLLGMPIENI
+966 KLLGMPVENI

-989 SEEKIKI
+989 NEEKINR
-996 LKDMNFTAIVGNPP
+996 LKDMKFDVIVGNPP
-1010 YQKGNGG
+1010 YHITTERTSDAPIYHLFMDIAYDICNKVSFITPARFLFDAGKTPTEWNNKM
-1017 GLNKSSGTAIYDD
+1017 LSDIHLKVALYNPKSSDVFPNVDI
-1030 FVSVAKSLSPR
+1030 
-1041 FINMI
+1041 
-1046 IPSRWFAVLGGKLET
+1046 
-1061 FRNIMLDDKH
+1061 
-1071 ILSLHDF
+1071 
-1078 NNAEDCFGKS
+1078 
-1088 IELKG
+1088 KG
-1093 GVCYFL
+1093 GVAVTY
-1099 RDVEYDGKC
+1099 RDTSKDYGYIGTFTAFKELNSIVRK
-1108 NINIHNGNEVVSE
+1108 VKS
-1121 TRILKNHLTEVYVRY
+1121 KTENT
-1136 QKYLDILQKVQNKK
+1136 LDTEIYVQNKFVLS
-1150 EDSFSTIV
+1150 ELY
-1158 SPNDPFGFDSR
+1158 NDYPHYQALIGSNGREKRLTTSIFDFDEIFYDTKQNDNDLYVLGLVKNVRMYKYIQLKYIEPSDN
-1169 VEGSMRRVKVIPSL
+1169 MMKYKVILPKS
-1183 KPIRNGVEFYYHGW
+1183 NGTGALGETLSTPLIGSPLMGYTQSFI
-1197 RTKGIGYVKRES
+1197 GIGAFNNINEAEACLKY
-1209 VKRNKEWI
+1209 
-1217 DKIKVLIPKAW
+1217 IKSKFARVMLGVLKATQ
-1228 GIGDISKD
+1228 D
-1236 SLSPFIV
+1236 
-1243 SNPSCCYETYL
+1243 
-1254 VVGTFENTSEA
+1254 
-1265 NNAMKYMQTKFFHL
+1265 NNRDVWRL
-1279 LVAILKN
+1279 
-1286 TQNAMQ
+1286 
-1292 GAYKYVPL
+1292 VPL
-1300 QDFTSDSD
+1300 QDFTAKSD
-1308 INWSKSVA
+1308 IEWSKSVA

-1324 KYGLD
+1324 KYELD
-1329 ESEITFIESKI
+1329 ESEIAFIESKV
-1340 KPME
+1340 KPM

>member
-1 MEANNKKNN
+1 MEVGKLK
-10 MDTSILDNLLIGRV
+10 TSLNTAVLENLIIGRV

-34 TIPNYWK
+34 TVPKYWK
-41 VGDTVRPISVRLA
+41 VGDTVRPVKTRLS

-65 EYSRVA
+65 EYSRAA
-71 KVGDSFFRDYAIH
+71 KVGDKFFRDYAIH
-84 HFLELELRKKRLQ
+84 GYLERELGKERLQ
-97 KKDIPE
+97 REDMPA
-103 GIYYSN
+103 GLYYSN

-121 EAFKHIEQDVVQGRG
+121 DAFRHIEQDVKQGGG
-136 IYQLYKEQHLPEV
+136 IYQLYNEQHLPEIP
-149 FHYERDS
+149 HYERDT
-156 EPYKLRPNQDA
+156 EPYNLRPNQE
-167 TVKAFVAAIKK
+167 KAVEAFMKAKDK

-233 GFIFLDGE
+233 GFVFLDGGQ
-241 LLLSD
+241 LSKD

-255 RDKKV
+255 SGKKV

-265 LQDLQGNK
+265 LQDLQGEE
-273 IKNKHKEVFDSQID
+273 IKEKHKEVFDSQID

-293 THYGARASEYGKV
+293 THYGARAAEYGKV
-306 LQNSGLTKDQI
+306 LQNAGLTKSQI
-317 KNELKQKDIE
+317 NKELSQKDIE
-327 SVEDIDKEV
+327 YVEDVDAEI
-336 QKHLNAKITLHL
+336 QKHLKARITLHL

-369 CQFTDIIDASD
+369 CQFTDIIDESD
-380 KWIEENNQKEKPED
+380 KWIDDNNKKEDPED

-418 QKIKLLKELGKTVT
+418 QKIKQLKELGKTAT

-437 KPQSID
+437 RPQSIE
-443 KDTEGKYK
+443 KDAAGNYK

-472 ENIFSFLNYDKIKQ
+472 ENIFSFLNYDKIKE

-505 MQELITNNPDKFDNL
+505 MQELITNNPEKFDNL

-532 SNALYPTV
+532 GNTSYPSV

-548 RCESEKKK
+548 RYESEGKK

-602 TYENAE
+602 TYEDAE
-608 GKTIKY
+608 GRTIKY

-625 DLDRMFR
+625 DVDRMFR

-644 KDANGNEKLEAR
+644 TDADGNEKLEAR
-656 LRRELE
+656 LNRELE
-662 ISPIICLNKDKLH
+662 VSPIICLNKDKLH

-683 DTVRE
+683 DAVRE
-688 YSQRRSVMDEATDI
+688 YSQSRSVIDEATDI
-702 PVDENILID
+702 PVDDNILTD
-711 DDILSIIR
+711 TEILSIIR

-726 KKGITFKPTEG
+726 KKGITFKPTEEEG
-737 DDDIDTNDEND
+737 DDIDTDNGGN
-748 TDTEGENGTDT
+748 TDSGEGDNSGGSD
-759 DGGDQPNGQDNPL
+759 DSQGGDGTETQPQ
-772 GEDDTEAPSQPPQDE
+772 PSQDE

-812 VDNLRDIIN
+812 VDNLRDIID

-826 DDNKRIAKNLGLD
+826 DDNKRIARNLGLD
-839 KDKLDTL
+839 RDKLDAL

-856 KLDYKIEN
+856 KLDYKIKN
-864 INNLICDEA
+864 INNLISDKTME
-873 MKPAKRA
+873 PIKRA

-896 TPKNIAAEM
+896 TPKNIAKDM
-905 IAILPEMENLSEVRF
+905 IDMLSDMDNIEEVKF

-929 FAYAIYDRFAKIDD
+929 FAYAIYNRF
-943 VVKNNIYSLPT
+943 VTVNETVKNNIYSLPT
-954 SPLCYEFTRKIY
+954 SKLCYEFTRKIY
-966 KLLGMPIENI
+966 KLLGIPVENVI
-976 IADFTTYDLIKEN
+976 VDFTTYDLIKEN
-989 SEEKIKI
+989 NEEKINR
-996 LKDMNFTAIVGNPP
+996 LKDMKFDVIVGNPP
-1010 YQKGNGG
+1010 YHITTERTSDAPIYHFFMDIAYDLCNKVSFITPARFLFDAGKTPTEWNKKM
-1017 GLNKSSGTAIYDD
+1017 LSDIHLKVVLYNPKSSDVFPNVDI
-1030 FVSVAKSLSPR
+1030 
-1041 FINMI
+1041 
-1046 IPSRWFAVLGGKLET
+1046 
-1061 FRNIMLDDKH
+1061 
-1071 ILSLHDF
+1071 
-1078 NNAEDCFGKS
+1078 
-1088 IELKG
+1088 KG
-1093 GVCYFL
+1093 GVAVTY
-1099 RDVEYDGKC
+1099 RDASKDYGYIGTFTAYEELNSIVRK
-1108 NINIHNGNEVVSE
+1108 VKSKSE
-1121 TRILKNHLTEVYVRY
+1121 NTLDTEIY
-1136 QKYLDILQKVQNKK
+1136 VQNKFVLS
-1150 EDSFSTIV
+1150 ELY
-1158 SPNDPFGFDSR
+1158 NDYPHYQTLIGSNGREKRLTTSIFDFDEIFYDAKQNDNDLYVLGLVKNVRIYKYIQLKYIEPSDNI
-1169 VEGSMRRVKVIPSL
+1169 MKYKVILPKS
-1183 KPIRNGVEFYYHGW
+1183 NGTGALGETLSTPLIGSPLMGYTQSFI
-1197 RTKGIGYVKRES
+1197 GIGAFNNINEAEACLKY
-1209 VKRNKEWI
+1209 
-1217 DKIKVLIPKAW
+1217 IKSKFARVMLGVLKATQ
-1228 GIGDISKD
+1228 D
-1236 SLSPFIV
+1236 
-1243 SNPSCCYETYL
+1243 
-1254 VVGTFENTSEA
+1254 
-1265 NNAMKYMQTKFFHL
+1265 NNRDVWRL
-1279 LVAILKN
+1279 
-1286 TQNAMQ
+1286 
-1292 GAYKYVPL
+1292 VPL
-1300 QDFTSDSD
+1300 QDFTSRSD
-1308 INWSKSVA
+1308 IDWSKSVA

-1329 ESEITFIESKI
+1329 ESEIAFIESKI
-1340 KPME
+1340 KPM

>member
-1 MEANNKKNN
+1 MTVIKQN
-10 MDTSILDNLLIGRV
+10 MNIDTSVLENLLIGRV

-41 VGDTVRPISVRLA
+41 IGDTVRPINVRLS

-65 EYSRVA
+65 EYCRAA
-71 KVGDSFFRDYAIH
+71 KVGDKFFRDYAIH
-84 HFLELELRKKRLQ
+84 HYLELELGKVRLQ
-97 KKDIPE
+97 RKDVPE
-103 GIYYSN
+103 GLYYSN

-121 EAFKHIEQDVVQGRG
+121 EAFRHIERDLEQGGG
-136 IYQLYKEQHLPEV
+136 IYQLYNEQHLPEIP
-149 FHYERDS
+149 HYERDAK
-156 EPYKLRPNQDA
+156 PYKLRPNQDDA
-167 TVKAFVAAIKK
+167 VKAFMKAKDK

-197 MCCANAMDAKIVVI
+197 MCCANAMNATIVVI

-233 GFIFLDGE
+233 GFVFLDGE
-241 LLLSD
+241 QLSRD

-255 RDKKV
+255 SGKKV

-265 LQDLQGNK
+265 LQDLQGEE
-273 IKNKHKEVFDSQID
+273 IKEKHKEVFDSQID

-293 THYGARASEYGKV
+293 THYGARAAEYGKV
-306 LQNSGLTKDQI
+306 LQNAGLTKAQI

-327 SVEDIDKEV
+327 SVEDIDKEI
-336 QKHLNAKITLHL
+336 QKCLNARITLHL

-380 KWIEENNQKEKPED
+380 KWIEDNNQKEEPQD

-418 QKIKLLKELGKTVT
+418 QKIKQLKELGKTAT

-437 KPQSID
+437 RPQSIE
-443 KDTEGKYK
+443 KDAAGNYK

-472 ENIFSFLNYDKIKQ
+472 ENIFSFLNYDKIKE

-505 MQELITNNPDKFDNL
+505 MQELITSNSDKFDNL

-532 SNALYPTV
+532 GNTLYPSV
-540 ETIKSKIK
+540 DTIKSKIK
-548 RCESEKKK
+548 RCESKGRK

-602 TYENAE
+602 TYDDAE
-608 GKTIKY
+608 GRTIKY

-625 DLDRMFR
+625 DVDRLFR

-644 KDANGNEKLEAR
+644 TDADGNEKLEAR
-656 LRRELE
+656 LNRELE

-683 DTVRE
+683 DAVRE
-688 YSQRRSVMDEATDI
+688 YSQSRSVMDEATDI
-702 PVDENILID
+702 PVDDNILTD
-711 DDILSIIR
+711 DEILSIIK
-719 DLIPIDS
+719 DLVPIDS
-726 KKGITFKPTEG
+726 KKGITFKPTEEDG
-737 DDDIDTNDEND
+737 DDIDTDDGGN
-748 TDTEGENGTDT
+748 TDS
-759 DGGDQPNGQDNPL
+759 DGGDNPD
-772 GEDDTEAPSQPPQDE
+772 GSGGSQGGDGTEAQPQPSQDE
-787 AKELAKKLQTYYLQI
+787 SKELAKKLQTYYLQI
-802 LFFAFLTESK
+802 LFFAFLTESR
-812 VDNLRDIIN
+812 VDNLRDIID

-826 DDNKRIAKNLGLD
+826 DDNKRIARNLGLD
-839 KDKLDTL
+839 RDKLDAL

-856 KLDYKIEN
+856 KLDYKIKN
-864 INNLICDEA
+864 INNLISDES
-873 MKPAKRA
+873 MEPIKRA

-896 TPKNIAAEM
+896 TPKNIAKDM
-905 IAILPEMENLSEVRF
+905 IDMLPDMDNIEEVKF

-929 FAYAIYDRFAKIDD
+929 FAYAIYNRFAT
-943 VVKNNIYSLPT
+943 VNEAVKNNIYSLPT
-954 SPLCYEFTRKIY
+954 SALCYEFTRKIY
-966 KLLGMPIENI
+966 KLLNMPIENI
-976 IADFTTYDLIKEN
+976 IADFTTYDLIIDN
-989 SEEKIKI
+989 NEEKIKI
-996 LKDMNFTAIVGNPP
+996 LNDMKFDVIVGNPP
-1010 YQKGNGG
+1010 YQENIAENRS
-1017 GLNKSSGTAIYDD
+1017 L
-1030 FVSVAKSLSPR
+1030 AKQLFPKFIELGILANPQYLSL
-1041 FINMI
+1041 IT
-1046 IPSRWFAVLGGKLET
+1046 PSRWFTADGQDNSFPKLRNFVKEHNHFSTIVSGNGKKIFPNT
-1061 FRNIMLDDKH
+1061 
-1071 ILSLHDF
+1071 
-1078 NNAEDCFGKS
+1078 
-1088 IELKG
+1088 ELG

-1099 RDVEYDGKC
+1099 WTPLHDGDTEFVDNQNEERDVLRRPLFENDLS
-1108 NINIHNGNEVVSE
+1108 I
-1121 TRILKNHLTEVYVRY
+1121 ILPL
-1136 QKYLDILQKVQNKK
+1136 NKISSIAK
-1150 EDSFSTIV
+1150 
-1158 SPNDPFGFDSR
+1158 
-1169 VEGSMRRVKVIPSL
+1169 KVIKSQGFKAL
-1183 KPIRNGVEFYYHGW
+1183 NTITTGRDAF
-1197 RTKGIGYVKRES
+1197 GIVGKNFNS
-1209 VKRNKEWI
+1209 
-1217 DKIKVLIPKAW
+1217 
-1228 GIGDISKD
+1228 ISKD
-1236 SLSPFIV
+1236 KAFHNSV
-1243 SNPSCCYETYL
+1243 EVRCAHETIRFYAKSKI
-1254 VVGTFENTSEA
+1254 T
-1265 NNAMKYMQTKFFHL
+1265 
-1279 LVAILKN
+1279 KN
-1286 TQNAMQ
+1286 TQILNSYKVFTSKGNG
-1292 GAYKYVPL
+1292 GAGLLTDDKAVNIIGKSYVAKPNTACTDSMIPFGAFDNKVEAVNLQKYMTTKFLRFMVGILKVSQNLYQNVYQFVPL
-1300 QDFTSDSD
+1300 QNFTSKSD
-1308 INWSKSVA
+1308 INWSKSVV
-1316 EIDQQLYA
+1316 EIDQQLYK

-1329 ESEITFIESKI
+1329 DAEIAFIDSKI
-1340 KPME
+1340 KTME

>member
-1 MEANNKKNN
+1 MEMGKLKTSL
-10 MDTSILDNLLIGRV
+10 DTAVLENLIIGRV

-34 TIPNYWK
+34 TVPKYWK
-41 VGDTVRPISVRLA
+41 VGDTVRPVEVRLS

-65 EYSRVA
+65 EYSRAA
-71 KVGDSFFRDYAIH
+71 KVGDKFFRDYAIH
-84 HFLELELRKKRLQ
+84 GYLERELGKERLQ
-97 KKDIPE
+97 REDMPV
-103 GIYYSN
+103 GLYYSN
-109 EFFKDINVDNLE
+109 EFFKDVNVENLE
-121 EAFKHIEQDVVQGRG
+121 DAFRHIEQDVEQGGG
-136 IYQLYKEQHLPEV
+136 IYQLYNEQHLPEIL
-149 FHYERDS
+149 HYERDT
-156 EPYKLRPNQDA
+156 EPYKLRPNQKEA
-167 TVKAFVAAIKK
+167 VEAFIAAKDK

-233 GFIFLDGE
+233 GFVFLDGE
-241 LLLSD
+241 LLSRD
-246 ENIIKSNIE
+246 ENIIKSNI
-255 RDKKV
+255 DGGKKV

-265 LQDLQGNK
+265 LQDLQGEE
-273 IKNKHKEVFDSQID
+273 IKEKHKEVFNSQID

-306 LQNSGLTKDQI
+306 LQNAGLTKAQI
-317 KNELKQKDIE
+317 NNELKQKDIE
-327 SVEDIDKEV
+327 SVEDIETEV
-336 QKHLNAKITLHL
+336 QKHLKARIALHL

-362 EDDIVSF
+362 EDDIISF
-369 CQFTDIIDASD
+369 CQFTDIIDESES
-380 KWIEENNQKEKPED
+380 WIEKNNQKDEPQE

-405 MIRFAFT
+405 MIRFAFS

-418 QKIKLLKELGKTVT
+418 QKIKRLKELGKTAT

-443 KDTEGKYK
+443 KDAAGNYK

-472 ENIFSFLNYDKIKQ
+472 ENIFSFLNYDKIKE

-532 SNALYPTV
+532 GNTLYPSV

-548 RCESEKKK
+548 RCESEGKK

-581 DTASPQEYDQAIFR
+581 DTASLQEYDQAIFR

-602 TYENAE
+602 TYEDAE

-625 DLDRMFR
+625 DVDRLFR

-644 KDANGNEKLEAR
+644 TDADGNEKLEAR
-656 LRRELE
+656 LNRELE

-675 QVTSANIM
+675 LVTSANIM
-683 DTVRE
+683 DAVRE
-688 YSQRRSVMDEATDI
+688 YSQSRSVMDEATDI
-702 PVDENILID
+702 PVDDNILEDEI
-711 DDILSIIR
+711 IISIIK
-719 DLIPIDS
+719 DLPPIDA
-726 KKGITFKPTEG
+726 KKGISFKPTEG
-737 DDDIDTNDEND
+737 DDDIDIPEEDKNDDEEDNKD
-748 TDTEGENGTDT
+748 NNEHQNEERTDTEF
-759 DGGDQPNGQDNPL
+759 DQ
-772 GEDDTEAPSQPPQDE
+772 DDV
-787 AKELAKKLQTYYLQI
+787 KELAKKLQTYYLQI

-812 VDNLRDIIN
+812 VDNLKDVID
-821 VLSAN
+821 VLSVS
-826 DDNKRIAKNLGLD
+826 DDNKRIARNLGLD
-839 KDKLDTL
+839 KDKLGVL

-856 KLDYKIEN
+856 NLDYKIKN
-864 INNLICDEA
+864 INNLISDES
-873 MKPAKRA
+873 MEPIKRT

-896 TPKNIAAEM
+896 TPKNIAKDM
-905 IAILPEMENLSEVRF
+905 IAMLPNLENIGKVKI

-929 FAYAIYDRFAKIDD
+929 FAYAIYNRFATVNDA
-943 VVKNNIYSLPT
+943 VKNNIYSLPT
-954 SPLCYEFTRKIY
+954 SKLCYEFTRKIY
-966 KLLGMPIENI
+966 KMLGMPVENV
-976 IADFTTYDLIKEN
+976 IAEFTTYDIIQEDN
-989 SEEKIKI
+989 EDKIAI
-996 LKDMNFTAIVGNPP
+996 LNDMKFDVIVGNPP
-1010 YQKGNGG
+1010 YQKSNGG
-1017 GLNKSSGTAIYDD
+1017 GLNKSSGTPIYDD

-1046 IPSRWFAVLGGKLET
+1046 IPSRWFGVKGGKLEA
-1061 FRNIMLDDKH
+1061 FRNTMLEDKH
-1071 ILSLHDF
+1071 ISTLHDY

-1088 IELKG
+1088 VELKG

-1099 RDVEYDGKC
+1099 RDTEHNGDC
-1108 NINIHNGNEVVSE
+1108 NVNIHNGSEAISE
-1121 TRILKNHLTEVYVRY
+1121 TRALKNQFTEVYVRY
-1136 QKYLDILQKVQNKK
+1136 QKYLDILQKVQNIG
-1150 EDSFSTIV
+1150 ESSFSTIV

-1169 VEGSMRRVKVIPSL
+1169 IEGTMRRVKVNPSL
-1183 KPIRNGVEFYYHGW
+1183 KPIKNGVEFYYHGW
-1197 RTKGIGYVKRES
+1197 RTKGIGFVKRVS

-1217 DKIKVLIPKAW
+1217 DKVKVLIPKAW

-1254 VVGTFENTSEA
+1254 IVGPFEIIAEAKNVV
-1265 NNAMKYMQTKFFHL
+1265 KYMQTKFFHL

-1292 GAYKYVPL
+1292 GAYRYVPL
-1300 QDFTSDSD
+1300 QDFTSNSD
-1308 INWSKSVA
+1308 IDWSKSII
-1316 EIDQQLYA
+1316 EIDRQLYA

-1329 ESEITFIESKI
+1329 ESEIAFIESKI

>member
-1 MEANNKKNN
+1 MTVIKQN
-10 MDTSILDNLLIGRV
+10 MNIDTSILENLLIGRV

-41 VGDTVRPISVRLA
+41 IGDTVRPINVRLS

-65 EYSRVA
+65 EYCRAA
-71 KVGDSFFRDYAIH
+71 KVGNKFFRDYAIH
-84 HFLELELRKKRLQ
+84 HYLELELGKVRLQ
-97 KKDIPE
+97 RKDVPE
-103 GIYYSN
+103 GLYYSN

-121 EAFKHIEQDVVQGRG
+121 EAFRHIERDLEQGGG
-136 IYQLYKEQHLPEV
+136 IYQLYNEQHLPEIP
-149 FHYERDS
+149 HYERDAK
-156 EPYKLRPNQDA
+156 PYKLRPNQDDA
-167 TVKAFVAAIKK
+167 VKAFMKAKDK

-197 MCCANAMDAKIVVI
+197 MCCANAMNAKIVVI

-222 KKTVEKIANFD
+222 KKTIEKIANFD
-233 GFIFLDGE
+233 GFVFLDGE
-241 LLLSD
+241 LLSRD

-255 RDKKV
+255 SGKKV

-265 LQDLQGNK
+265 LQDLQGDE
-273 IKNKHKEVFDSQID
+273 IKEKHKEVFDSQID

-293 THYGARASEYGKV
+293 THYGARATEYGKV
-306 LQNSGLTKDQI
+306 LQNAGLTTAQI
-317 KNELKQKDIE
+317 KNELKQNDIE

-336 QKHLNAKITLHL
+336 QKHLKASITLHL

-380 KWIEENNQKEKPED
+380 KWIADNNQKEDPED

-418 QKIKLLKELGKTVT
+418 QKIKQLKELGKTAT
-432 LSALL
+432 LSALFR
-437 KPQSID
+437 PQSIE
-443 KDTEGKYK
+443 KDAAGNYK

-472 ENIFSFLNYDKIKQ
+472 ENIFSFLNYDKIRD

-532 SNALYPTV
+532 GNTSYPSV

-548 RCESEKKK
+548 RCESEGKK

-602 TYENAE
+602 TYEDTE

-625 DLDRMFR
+625 DVDRLFR

-644 KDANGNEKLEAR
+644 TDADGNEKLEAR
-656 LRRELE
+656 LNRELE

-683 DTVRE
+683 DAVRE
-688 YSQRRSVMDEATDI
+688 YSQSRSVTDEATDI
-702 PVDENILID
+702 PIDDNILTD
-711 DDILSIIR
+711 DEILSIIK
-719 DLIPIDS
+719 DLVPIDS
-726 KKGITFKPTEG
+726 RKGITFKPTEEDG
-737 DDDIDTNDEND
+737 DEIDTDSGGD
-748 TDTEGENGTDT
+748 TDSDGRNTT
-759 DGGDQPNGQDNPL
+759 DGSDGSQGGDSTETQPQ
-772 GEDDTEAPSQPPQDE
+772 SSYDE

-802 LFFAFLTESK
+802 LFFAFLTESR
-812 VDNLRDIIN
+812 VDNLRDIID

-826 DDNKRIAKNLGLD
+826 DDNKRIARNLGLD
-839 KDKLDTL
+839 RDKLDAL

-856 KLDYKIEN
+856 KLDYKIKN
-864 INNLICDEA
+864 INNLISDES
-873 MKPAKRA
+873 MEPIKRA

-896 TPKNIAAEM
+896 TPKNIAKDM
-905 IAILPEMENLSEVRF
+905 IAMLPDMDSIEEVKF

-929 FAYAIYDRFAKIDD
+929 FAYAIYSRFATGIE

-954 SPLCYEFTRKIY
+954 SALCYEFTRKIY
-966 KLLGMPIENI
+966 KLLDMPIENI
-976 IADFTTYDLIKEN
+976 IADFTTYDLIIDN
-989 SEEKIKI
+989 NEEKIKI
-996 LKDMNFTAIVGNPP
+996 LNDMKFDVIVGNPP
-1010 YQKGNGG
+1010 YQENIAENRS
-1017 GLNKSSGTAIYDD
+1017 L
-1030 FVSVAKSLSPR
+1030 AKQLFPKFIELGILANPQYLSL
-1041 FINMI
+1041 IT
-1046 IPSRWFAVLGGKLET
+1046 PSRWFTADGQDNSFPKLRNFVKEHNHFSTIVSGNGKKIFPNT
-1061 FRNIMLDDKH
+1061 
-1071 ILSLHDF
+1071 
-1078 NNAEDCFGKS
+1078 
-1088 IELKG
+1088 ELG

-1099 RDVEYDGKC
+1099 WTPLHDGDTEFVDNQNEERDVLRRPLFENDLS
-1108 NINIHNGNEVVSE
+1108 I
-1121 TRILKNHLTEVYVRY
+1121 ILPL
-1136 QKYLDILQKVQNKK
+1136 NKISSIAK
-1150 EDSFSTIV
+1150 
-1158 SPNDPFGFDSR
+1158 
-1169 VEGSMRRVKVIPSL
+1169 KVIKSQGFKAL
-1183 KPIRNGVEFYYHGW
+1183 NTITTGRDAF
-1197 RTKGIGYVKRES
+1197 GIVGKNFNS
-1209 VKRNKEWI
+1209 
-1217 DKIKVLIPKAW
+1217 
-1228 GIGDISKD
+1228 ISKD
-1236 SLSPFIV
+1236 KAFHNSV
-1243 SNPSCCYETYL
+1243 EVRCAHETIRFYAKSKI
-1254 VVGTFENTSEA
+1254 T
-1265 NNAMKYMQTKFFHL
+1265 
-1279 LVAILKN
+1279 KN
-1286 TQNAMQ
+1286 TQILNSYKVFTSKGNG
-1292 GAYKYVPL
+1292 GAGLLTDDKAVNIIGKSYVAKPNTACTDSMIPFGAFDNKVEAVNLQKYMTTKFLRFMVGILKVSQNLYQNVYQFVPL
-1300 QDFTSDSD
+1300 QNFTSKSD
-1308 INWSKSVA
+1308 INWSKSVV
-1316 EIDQQLYA
+1316 EIDQQLYK

-1329 ESEITFIESKI
+1329 DAEIAFIDSKI
-1340 KPME
+1340 KTME

>member
-1 MEANNKKNN
+1 MEVGKLK
-10 MDTSILDNLLIGRV
+10 TSLNTAVLENLIIGRV

-34 TIPNYWK
+34 TVPKYWK
-41 VGDTVRPISVRLA
+41 VGDTVRPVKTRLS

-65 EYSRVA
+65 EYSRAA
-71 KVGDSFFRDYAIH
+71 KVGDKFFRDYAIH
-84 HFLELELRKKRLQ
+84 GYLERELGKERLQ
-97 KKDIPE
+97 REDMPA
-103 GIYYSN
+103 GLYYSN

-121 EAFKHIEQDVVQGRG
+121 DAFRHIEQDVKQGGG
-136 IYQLYKEQHLPEV
+136 IYQLYNEQHLPEIP
-149 FHYERDS
+149 HYERDT
-156 EPYKLRPNQDA
+156 EPYNLRPNQE
-167 TVKAFVAAIKK
+167 KAVEAFMKAKDK
-178 GRTKLLMYAVM
+178 GRTKLLMFAVM

-233 GFIFLDGE
+233 GFVFLDGGQ
-241 LLLSD
+241 LSRD

-255 RDKKV
+255 SGKKV

-265 LQDLQGNK
+265 LQDLQGEE
-273 IKNKHKEVFDSQID
+273 IKEKHKEVFDSQID

-293 THYGARASEYGKV
+293 THYGARAAEYGKV
-306 LQNSGLTKDQI
+306 LQNAGLTKSQI
-317 KNELKQKDIE
+317 NKELSQKDIE
-327 SVEDIDKEV
+327 YVEDVDAEI
-336 QKHLNAKITLHL
+336 QKHLKARITLHL

-369 CQFTDIIDASD
+369 CQFTDIIDESD
-380 KWIEENNQKEKPED
+380 KWIDDNNKKEDPED

-418 QKIKLLKELGKTVT
+418 QKIKQLKELGKTAT

-437 KPQSID
+437 RPQSIE
-443 KDTEGKYK
+443 KDAAGNYK

-472 ENIFSFLNYDKIKQ
+472 ENIFSFLNYDKIKE

-505 MQELITNNPDKFDNL
+505 MQELITNNPEKFDNL

-532 SNALYPTV
+532 GNTSYPSV

-548 RCESEKKK
+548 RYESEGKK

-602 TYENAE
+602 TYEDAE
-608 GKTIKY
+608 GRTIKY

-625 DLDRMFR
+625 DVDRMFR

-644 KDANGNEKLEAR
+644 TDADGNEKLEAR
-656 LRRELE
+656 LNRELE
-662 ISPIICLNKDKLH
+662 VSPIICLNKDKLH

-683 DTVRE
+683 DAVRE
-688 YSQRRSVMDEATDI
+688 YSQSRSVIDEATDI
-702 PVDENILID
+702 PVDDNILTD
-711 DDILSIIR
+711 TEILSIIR

-726 KKGITFKPTEG
+726 KKGITFKPTEEEG
-737 DDDIDTNDEND
+737 DDIDTDNGGN
-748 TDTEGENGTDT
+748 TDSGEGDNSGGSD
-759 DGGDQPNGQDNPL
+759 DSQGGDGTETQPQ
-772 GEDDTEAPSQPPQDE
+772 PSQDE

-812 VDNLRDIIN
+812 VDNLRDIID

-826 DDNKRIAKNLGLD
+826 DDNKRIARNLGLD
-839 KDKLDTL
+839 RDKLDAL

-856 KLDYKIEN
+856 KLDYKIKN
-864 INNLICDEA
+864 INNLISDKTME
-873 MKPAKRA
+873 PIKRA

-896 TPKNIAAEM
+896 TPKNIAKDM
-905 IAILPEMENLSEVRF
+905 IDMLSDMDNIEEVKF

-929 FAYAIYDRFAKIDD
+929 FAYAIYNRF
-943 VVKNNIYSLPT
+943 VTVNETVKNNIYSLPT
-954 SPLCYEFTRKIY
+954 SKLCYEFTRKIY
-966 KLLGMPIENI
+966 KLLGIPVENVI
-976 IADFTTYDLIKEN
+976 VDFTTYDLIKEN
-989 SEEKIKI
+989 NEEKINR
-996 LKDMNFTAIVGNPP
+996 LKDMKFDVIVGNPP
-1010 YQKGNGG
+1010 YHITTERTSDAPIYHFFMDIAYDLCNKVSFITPARFLFDAGKTPTEWNKKM
-1017 GLNKSSGTAIYDD
+1017 LSDIHLKVVLYNPKSSDVFPNVDI
-1030 FVSVAKSLSPR
+1030 
-1041 FINMI
+1041 
-1046 IPSRWFAVLGGKLET
+1046 
-1061 FRNIMLDDKH
+1061 
-1071 ILSLHDF
+1071 
-1078 NNAEDCFGKS
+1078 
-1088 IELKG
+1088 KG
-1093 GVCYFL
+1093 GVAVTY
-1099 RDVEYDGKC
+1099 RDASKDYGYIGTFTAYEELNSIVRK
-1108 NINIHNGNEVVSE
+1108 VKSKSE
-1121 TRILKNHLTEVYVRY
+1121 NTLDTEIY
-1136 QKYLDILQKVQNKK
+1136 VQNKFVLS
-1150 EDSFSTIV
+1150 ELY
-1158 SPNDPFGFDSR
+1158 NDYPHYQALIGSNGREKRLTTSIFDFDEIFYDAKQNDNDLYVLGLVKNVRIYKYIQLKYIEPSDNI
-1169 VEGSMRRVKVIPSL
+1169 MKYKVILPKS
-1183 KPIRNGVEFYYHGW
+1183 NGTGALGETLSTPLIGSPLMGYTQSFI
-1197 RTKGIGYVKRES
+1197 GIGAFNNINEAEACLKY
-1209 VKRNKEWI
+1209 
-1217 DKIKVLIPKAW
+1217 IKSKFARVMLGVLKATQ
-1228 GIGDISKD
+1228 D
-1236 SLSPFIV
+1236 
-1243 SNPSCCYETYL
+1243 
-1254 VVGTFENTSEA
+1254 
-1265 NNAMKYMQTKFFHL
+1265 NNRDVWRL
-1279 LVAILKN
+1279 
-1286 TQNAMQ
+1286 
-1292 GAYKYVPL
+1292 VPL
-1300 QDFTSDSD
+1300 QDFTSRSD
-1308 INWSKSVA
+1308 IDWSKSVA

-1329 ESEITFIESKI
+1329 ESEIAFIESKI
-1340 KPME
+1340 KPM

>member
-1 MEANNKKNN
+1 MEVGKLK
-10 MDTSILDNLLIGRV
+10 TSLNTAVLEDLIIGRV

-34 TIPNYWK
+34 TVPKYWK
-41 VGDTVRPISVRLA
+41 VGDTVRPVKIRLS

-65 EYSRVA
+65 EYSRAA
-71 KVGDSFFRDYAIH
+71 KIGDKFFRDYAIH
-84 HFLELELRKKRLQ
+84 RYLELELGKERLQ
-97 KKDIPE
+97 REDMPE
-103 GIYYSN
+103 GLYYSN
-109 EFFKDINVDNLE
+109 EFFKDINVENLE
-121 EAFKHIEQDVVQGRG
+121 DAFKHIEQDAEQGG
-136 IYQLYKEQHLPEV
+136 CVYQLYNEQHLPEIS
-149 FHYERDS
+149 HYERDS
-156 EPYKLRPNQDA
+156 EPYKLRPNQDDA
-167 TVKAFVAAIKK
+167 VKNFVKALEK

-197 MCCANAMDAKIVVI
+197 MCCANAMKAKIVVI

-233 GFIFLDGE
+233 GFVFLDGE
-241 LLLSD
+241 LLLRD
-246 ENIIKSNIE
+246 ENIIKSNIAS
-255 RDKKV
+255 DKKV

-265 LQDLQGNK
+265 LQDLQGDE
-273 IKNKHKEVFDSQID
+273 IKDKHKEVFDSQID

-293 THYGARASEYGKV
+293 THYGARAAEYGKV
-306 LQNSGLTKDQI
+306 LQNAGLTAAQI
-317 KNELKQKDIE
+317 KKELKQNDIE
-327 SVEDIDKEV
+327 SIEDMGAEV
-336 QKHLNAKITLHL
+336 KHLKAKITLHL

-380 KWIEENNQKEKPED
+380 KWIEDNNQKEEPQD

-418 QKIKLLKELGKTVT
+418 QKIKQLKELGKTAT

-437 KPQSID
+437 RPQSID
-443 KDTEGKYK
+443 KDAAGNYK

-532 SNALYPTV
+532 GNTLYPSV
-540 ETIKSKIK
+540 ETIKSRIK
-548 RCESEKKK
+548 RCEREGKK

-595 LQNQYVV
+595 LQNQYVI
-602 TYENAE
+602 TYDDAE

-625 DLDRMFR
+625 DVDRMFR

-644 KDANGNEKLEAR
+644 TDANGNEKLEAR
-656 LRRELE
+656 LCRELE

-683 DTVRE
+683 DAVRE
-688 YSQRRSVMDEATDI
+688 YSQSRSVMDEATDI
-702 PVDENILID
+702 PVDNNILEDETI
-711 DDILSIIR
+711 ISIIK
-719 DLIPIDS
+719 DLPPIDA

-737 DDDIDTNDEND
+737 DDDIDTSDDNG
-748 TDTEGENGTDT
+748 GENPGENEGGNNRGQT
-759 DGGDQPNGQDNPL
+759 DGANGSQT
-772 GEDDTEAPSQPPQDE
+772 EDDSENQQE
-787 AKELAKKLQTYYLQI
+787 KEWVKKFQTYYLQI

-812 VDNLRDIIN
+812 VDNLRDIID

-826 DDNKRIAKNLGLD
+826 DDNKRIARNLGLD
-839 KDKLDTL
+839 REKLDAL

-856 KLDYKIEN
+856 KLDYKIKN
-864 INNLICDEA
+864 INNLISDES
-873 MKPAKRA
+873 MKPIKRA

-896 TPKNIAAEM
+896 TPKNIAKDM
-905 IAILPEMENLSEVRF
+905 IAMLPDMDNIEEVKF

-929 FAYAIYDRFAKIDD
+929 FAYAIYNRFAT
-943 VVKNNIYSLPT
+943 VNEAVKNNIYSLPT
-954 SPLCYEFTRKIY
+954 SKLCYEFTRKIY
-966 KLLGMPIENI
+966 TLLDMPIENI
-976 IADFTTYDLIKEN
+976 IADFTTYDLIREN
-989 SEEKIKI
+989 NEEKIEI
-996 LKDMNFTAIVGNPP
+996 LNDMKFDVIVGNPP
-1010 YQKGNGG
+1010 YQKSNGG
-1017 GLNKSSGTAIYDD
+1017 GLNRSSGTAIYDD
-1030 FVSVAKSLSPR
+1030 FVTVAKSLSPR
-1041 FINMI
+1041 LINMI
-1046 IPSRWFAVLGGKLET
+1046 MPSRWFAVQGGKLET
-1061 FRNIMLDDKH
+1061 FRNTMLEDKH
-1071 ILSLHDF
+1071 ISTLHDY

-1088 IELKG
+1088 VELKG

-1099 RDVEYDGKC
+1099 RDTEHNGDC
-1108 NINIHNGNEVVSE
+1108 NVNIHCGNEIISE
-1121 TRILKNHLTEVYVRY
+1121 TRALKNQHTEVYVRY
-1136 QKYLDILQKVQNKK
+1136 QKYLDILQKVQNIG
-1150 EDSFSTIV
+1150 ESSFSTIV

-1169 VEGSMRRVKVIPSL
+1169 IEGTMRRVKVNPSL
-1183 KPIRNGVEFYYHGW
+1183 KPIKDGVEFYYHGW
-1197 RTKGIGYVKRES
+1197 RTKGIGFVKKES

-1217 DKIKVLIPKAW
+1217 DKVKVLIPKAW
-1228 GIGDISKD
+1228 GIGDTSKD
-1236 SLSPFIV
+1236 SLTPLIV

-1254 VVGTFENTSEA
+1254 IVGPFEIIAEAKNVV
-1265 NNAMKYMQTKFFHL
+1265 KYMQTKFFHL

-1292 GAYKYVPL
+1292 GAYRYVPL
-1300 QDFTSDSD
+1300 QDFTNDSD
-1308 INWSKSVA
+1308 IDWSKSVA

-1329 ESEITFIESKI
+1329 ESEIAFIESKI

>member
-1 MEANNKKNN
+1 MEIGKFKTSL
-10 MDTSILDNLLIGRV
+10 DTAVLENLIIGRV

-34 TIPNYWK
+34 TVPKYWK
-41 VGDTVRPISVRLA
+41 VGDTVRPVETRLS

-59 YQDLTQ
+59 YHDLTQ
-65 EYSRVA
+65 EYSRAA
-71 KVGDSFFRDYAIH
+71 KVGDKFFRDYAIH
-84 HFLELELRKKRLQ
+84 GYLERELGKERLQ
-97 KKDIPE
+97 REDMPV
-103 GIYYSN
+103 GLYYSN
-109 EFFKDINVDNLE
+109 EFFKDVNVGNLE
-121 EAFKHIEQDVVQGRG
+121 DAFRHIEQDVEQGGG
-136 IYQLYKEQHLPEV
+136 IYQLYNEQHLPV
-149 FHYERDS
+149 VPHYERDT
-156 EPYKLRPNQDA
+156 EPYKLRPNQVDA
-167 TVKAFVAAIKK
+167 VKAFKSAIER

-197 MCCANAMDAKIVVI
+197 MCCANVIDAKIVVI

-233 GFIFLDGE
+233 GFVFLDGE
-241 LLLSD
+241 LLLRD
-246 ENIIKSNIE
+246 ENIIKVKI
-255 RDKKV
+255 DGGKKV

-265 LQDLQGNK
+265 LQDLQGEA
-273 IKNKHKEVFDSQID
+273 IKKKHKEVFDSQID

-293 THYGARASEYGKV
+293 THYGARAAEYGKV
-306 LQNSGLTKDQI
+306 LQNAGLTKSQI

-327 SVEDIDKEV
+327 SVEDIDAEV
-336 QKHLNAKITLHL
+336 QKHLKARIALHL

-362 EDDIVSF
+362 ADDIISF
-369 CQFTDIIDASD
+369 CQFTDIIDESEN
-380 KWIEENNQKEKPED
+380 WIEKNNQKEEPQD

-405 MIRFAFT
+405 MIRFAFS
-412 PNESSL
+412 PNKSSL
-418 QKIKLLKELGKTVT
+418 QKIKQLKELGKTAT

-437 KPQSID
+437 RPQSID
-443 KDTEGKYK
+443 KDAAGNYK

-472 ENIFSFLNYDKIKQ
+472 ENIFSFLNYEKIKA

-532 SNALYPTV
+532 GNTSYPSV

-548 RCESEKKK
+548 RCEREGKK

-602 TYENAE
+602 TYEEAE

-625 DLDRMFR
+625 DVDRMFR

-644 KDANGNEKLEAR
+644 TDANGNEKLEVR

-683 DTVRE
+683 DAVRE
-688 YSQRRSVMDEATDI
+688 YSQNRSVMDEATDI
-702 PVDENILID
+702 PVDDNILTD
-711 DDILSIIR
+711 AEILSIIR
-719 DLIPIDS
+719 ELIPIDS
-726 KKGITFKPTEG
+726 KKGITFKPTEE
-737 DDDIDTNDEND
+737 DRDDIDSGDD
-748 TDTEGENGTDT
+748 TDS
-759 DGGDQPNGQDNPL
+759 DGGDNSEGPNGSQGGN
-772 GEDDTEAPSQPPQDE
+772 GTETQLSQDE

-802 LFFAFLTESK
+802 LFFSFLTESK
-812 VDNLRDIIN
+812 VDNLRDVIN
-821 VLSAN
+821 ALSAN
-826 DDNKRIAKNLGLD
+826 DDNKRIARNLGLD
-839 KDKLDTL
+839 RDKLYAL
-846 HSKCSHFIHS
+846 HCKCSHFIHS
-856 KLDYKIEN
+856 KLDYKIKN
-864 INNLICDEA
+864 INNLISDES
-873 MKPAKRA
+873 MEPIKRA

-905 IAILPEMENLSEVRF
+905 IAMLPEMENLSDVRY

-929 FAYAIYDRFAKIDD
+929 FAYAIYNRFVAVDD

-966 KLLGMPIENI
+966 KLLGIPVENI
-976 IADFTTYDLIKEN
+976 IADFTTYDLIEEN
-989 SEEKIKI
+989 NEEKINR
-996 LKDMNFTAIVGNPP
+996 LKDMKFDVIVGNPP
-1010 YQKGNGG
+1010 YQKSNGG

-1046 IPSRWFAVLGGKLET
+1046 MPSRWFGVQGGKLEA
-1061 FRNIMLDDKH
+1061 FRKSMLEDKH
-1071 ILSLHDF
+1071 ISTLHDY

-1088 IELKG
+1088 VELKG

-1099 RDVEYDGKC
+1099 RDTEHNGDC
-1108 NINIHNGNEVVSE
+1108 NVNIHYGSEVISE
-1121 TRILKNHLTEVYVRY
+1121 TRTLKNQFTEVYVRY
-1136 QKYLDILQKVQNKK
+1136 QKYLDILRKVQNIG
-1150 EDSFSTIV
+1150 ESSFSTII
-1158 SPNDPFGFDSR
+1158 SSNDPFGFDSR
-1169 VEGSMRRVKVIPSL
+1169 IEGTMRRIKVNPSL
-1183 KPIRNGVEFYYHGW
+1183 KPIKDGVEFYYHGW

-1209 VKRNKEWI
+1209 VKRNNEWI
-1217 DKIKVLIPKAW
+1217 DKVKVLIPKAW

-1254 VVGTFENTSEA
+1254 IVGPFEIIAEAKNVV
-1265 NNAMKYMQTKFFHL
+1265 KYMQTKFFHL

-1300 QDFTSDSD
+1300 QNFASDSD
-1308 INWSKSVA
+1308 IDWSKSVA

-1329 ESEITFIESKI
+1329 ESEISFIESKI

>member
-1 MEANNKKNN
+1 MEVGKLK
-10 MDTSILDNLLIGRV
+10 TSLNTAVLENLIIGRV

-34 TIPNYWK
+34 TVPKYWK
-41 VGDTVRPISVRLA
+41 VGDTVRPVKTRLS

-65 EYSRVA
+65 EYSRAA
-71 KVGDSFFRDYAIH
+71 KVGDKFFRDYAIH
-84 HFLELELRKKRLQ
+84 GYLERELGKERLQ
-97 KKDIPE
+97 REDMPA
-103 GIYYSN
+103 GLYYSN

-121 EAFKHIEQDVVQGRG
+121 DAFRHIEQDVKQGGG
-136 IYQLYKEQHLPEV
+136 IYQLYNEQHLPEIP
-149 FHYERDS
+149 HYERDT
-156 EPYKLRPNQDA
+156 EPYNLRPNQE
-167 TVKAFVAAIKK
+167 KAVEAFMKAKDK
-178 GRTKLLMYAVM
+178 GRTKLLMFAVM

-233 GFIFLDGE
+233 GFVFLDGG
-241 LLLSD
+241 LLSRD

-255 RDKKV
+255 SGKKV

-265 LQDLQGNK
+265 LQDLQGEE
-273 IKNKHKEVFDSQID
+273 IKEKHKEVFDSQID

-293 THYGARASEYGKV
+293 THYGARAAEYGKV
-306 LQNSGLTKDQI
+306 LQNAGLTKSQI
-317 KNELKQKDIE
+317 NKELSQKDIE
-327 SVEDIDKEV
+327 YVEDVDAEI
-336 QKHLNAKITLHL
+336 QKHLKARITLHL

-369 CQFTDIIDASD
+369 CQFTDIIDESD
-380 KWIEENNQKEKPED
+380 KWIDDNNKKEDPED

-418 QKIKLLKELGKTVT
+418 QKIKQLKELGKIAT

-437 KPQSID
+437 RPQSIE
-443 KDTEGKYK
+443 KDAAGNYK

-472 ENIFSFLNYDKIKQ
+472 ENIFSFLNYDKIKE

-505 MQELITNNPDKFDNL
+505 MQELITNNPEKFDNL

-532 SNALYPTV
+532 GNTSYPSV

-548 RCESEKKK
+548 RYESEGKK

-602 TYENAE
+602 TYEDAE
-608 GKTIKY
+608 GRTIKY

-625 DLDRMFR
+625 DVDRMFR

-644 KDANGNEKLEAR
+644 TDADGNEKLEAR
-656 LRRELE
+656 LNRELE
-662 ISPIICLNKDKLH
+662 VSPIICLNKDKLH

-683 DTVRE
+683 DAVRE
-688 YSQRRSVMDEATDI
+688 YSQSRSVIDEATDI
-702 PVDENILID
+702 PVDDNILTD
-711 DDILSIIR
+711 TEILSIIR

-726 KKGITFKPTEG
+726 KKGITFKPTEEEG
-737 DDDIDTNDEND
+737 DDIDTDNGGN
-748 TDTEGENGTDT
+748 TDSGEGDNSGGSD
-759 DGGDQPNGQDNPL
+759 DSQGGDGTETQPQ
-772 GEDDTEAPSQPPQDE
+772 PSQDKT
-787 AKELAKKLQTYYLQI
+787 KELAKKLQTYYLQI

-812 VDNLRDIIN
+812 VDNLRDIID

-826 DDNKRIAKNLGLD
+826 DDNKRIARNLGLD
-839 KDKLDTL
+839 RDKLDAL

-856 KLDYKIEN
+856 KLDYKIKN
-864 INNLICDEA
+864 INNLISDKTME
-873 MKPAKRA
+873 PIKRA

-896 TPKNIAAEM
+896 TPKNIAKDM
-905 IAILPEMENLSEVRF
+905 IDMLSDMDNIEEVKF

-929 FAYAIYDRFAKIDD
+929 FAYAIYNRF
-943 VVKNNIYSLPT
+943 VTVNETVKNNIYSLPT
-954 SPLCYEFTRKIY
+954 SKLCYEFTRKIY
-966 KLLGMPIENI
+966 KLLGIPVENVI
-976 IADFTTYDLIKEN
+976 VDFTTYDLIKEN
-989 SEEKIKI
+989 NEEKINR
-996 LKDMNFTAIVGNPP
+996 LKDMKFDVIVGNPP
-1010 YQKGNGG
+1010 YHITTERTSDAPIYHFFMDIAYDLCNKVSFITPARFLFDAGKTPTEWNKKM
-1017 GLNKSSGTAIYDD
+1017 LSDIHLKVVLYNPKSSDVFPNVDI
-1030 FVSVAKSLSPR
+1030 
-1041 FINMI
+1041 
-1046 IPSRWFAVLGGKLET
+1046 
-1061 FRNIMLDDKH
+1061 
-1071 ILSLHDF
+1071 
-1078 NNAEDCFGKS
+1078 
-1088 IELKG
+1088 KG
-1093 GVCYFL
+1093 GVAVTY
-1099 RDVEYDGKC
+1099 RDASKDYGYIGTFTAYEELNSIVRK
-1108 NINIHNGNEVVSE
+1108 VKSKSE
-1121 TRILKNHLTEVYVRY
+1121 NTLDTEIY
-1136 QKYLDILQKVQNKK
+1136 VQNKFVLS
-1150 EDSFSTIV
+1150 ELY
-1158 SPNDPFGFDSR
+1158 NDYPHYQALIGSNGREKRLTTSIFDFDEIFYDAKQNDNDLYVLGLVKNVRIYKYIQLKYIEPSDNI
-1169 VEGSMRRVKVIPSL
+1169 MKYKVILPKS
-1183 KPIRNGVEFYYHGW
+1183 NGTGALGETLSTPLIGSPLMGYTQSFI
-1197 RTKGIGYVKRES
+1197 GIGAFNNINEAEACLKY
-1209 VKRNKEWI
+1209 
-1217 DKIKVLIPKAW
+1217 IKSKFARVMLGVLKATQ
-1228 GIGDISKD
+1228 D
-1236 SLSPFIV
+1236 
-1243 SNPSCCYETYL
+1243 
-1254 VVGTFENTSEA
+1254 
-1265 NNAMKYMQTKFFHL
+1265 NNRDVWRL
-1279 LVAILKN
+1279 
-1286 TQNAMQ
+1286 
-1292 GAYKYVPL
+1292 VPL
-1300 QDFTSDSD
+1300 QDFTSRSD
-1308 INWSKSVA
+1308 IDWSKSVA

-1329 ESEITFIESKI
+1329 ESEIAFIESKI

>member
-1 MEANNKKNN
+1 MEIGKLKTSL
-10 MDTSILDNLLIGRV
+10 DTTVLDNLVIGRV

-34 TIPNYWK
+34 TVPKYWK
-41 VGDTVRPISVRLA
+41 VGDTVRPVEIRLS

-59 YQDLTQ
+59 YQDLTR
-65 EYSRVA
+65 EYSRAA
-71 KVGDSFFRDYAIH
+71 KVGDKFFRDYAIH
-84 HFLELELRKKRLQ
+84 SYLERELGKERLQ
-97 KKDIPE
+97 RENMPA
-103 GIYYSN
+103 GLYYSN
-109 EFFKDINVDNLE
+109 EFFKDVNAENLE
-121 EAFKHIEQDVVQGRG
+121 EAFNHIEQDAVHGG
-136 IYQLYKEQHLPEV
+136 GLYQLYDEQHLPEIQ
-149 FHYERDS
+149 HYERDS
-156 EPYKLRPNQDA
+156 EPYKLRPNQDDA
-167 TVKAFVAAIKK
+167 VKAFMAAIDK

-197 MCCANAMDAKIVVI
+197 MCCANSMDAKIVVI

-241 LLLSD
+241 QLMRD
-246 ENIIKSNIE
+246 ENKNIIKSNI
-255 RDKKV
+255 DSGKKV

-265 LQDLQGNK
+265 LQDLQGDE
-273 IKNKHKEVFDSQID
+273 IKDKHKEVFDSQID

-293 THYGARASEYGKV
+293 THYGARAAEYGKV
-306 LQNSGLTKDQI
+306 LQSAGLTKTQI
-317 KNELKQKDIE
+317 KNELNQKDIE

-336 QKHLNAKITLHL
+336 QKNLNAKITLHL

-380 KWIEENNQKEKPED
+380 KWIEENNQKEEPED

-418 QKIKLLKELGKTVT
+418 QKIKQLRELGETAT
-432 LSALL
+432 LSSLL
-437 KPQSID
+437 RPQSID
-443 KDTEGKYK
+443 KDAAGNYK

-472 ENIFSFLNYDKIKQ
+472 ENIFSFLNYDNIKQ

-532 SNALYPTV
+532 GNALYPSV

-548 RCESEKKK
+548 RCESEGKK

-602 TYENAE
+602 TYEDAE
-608 GKTIKY
+608 GRTIKY

-625 DLDRMFR
+625 DVDRMFR

-644 KDANGNEKLEAR
+644 TDANGNEKLEAR

-683 DTVRE
+683 DAVRE
-688 YSQRRSVMDEATDI
+688 YSQSRSVMDEATDI
-702 PVDENILID
+702 PVDENILTD
-711 DDILSIIR
+711 DEILSIIR

-737 DDDIDTNDEND
+737 DDDMDTN
-748 TDTEGENGTDT
+748 GENGTGA
-759 DGGDQPNGQDNPL
+759 DGGDQTNAQDDSQ
-772 GEDDTEAPSQPPQDE
+772 GGDDTEVQSQSSQDE

-812 VDNLRDIIN
+812 VDNLRDVIN

-839 KDKLDTL
+839 RDKLNAL

-864 INNLICDEA
+864 INNLICDET
-873 MKPAKRA
+873 MEPVKRA

-905 IAILPEMENLSEVRF
+905 IAMLPEMENLSEVRF

-929 FAYAIYDRFAKIDD
+929 FAYAIYNRFVKVDDD
-943 VVKNNIYSLPT
+943 VRNNIYSLPT

-989 SEEKIKI
+989 NEEKIKRI
-996 LKDMNFTAIVGNPP
+996 NDMKFNVIVGNPP
-1010 YQKGNGG
+1010 YQENIDENRS
-1017 GLNKSSGTAIYDD
+1017 L
-1030 FVSVAKSLSPR
+1030 AKQLFPKFIELGILANPQYLSL
-1041 FINMI
+1041 IT
-1046 IPSRWFAVLGGKLET
+1046 PSRWFTADGQDNSFPKLRDFVKEHNHFSTIVSCNGKKIFPNT
-1061 FRNIMLDDKH
+1061 
-1071 ILSLHDF
+1071 
-1078 NNAEDCFGKS
+1078 
-1088 IELKG
+1088 ELG

-1099 RDVEYDGKC
+1099 WTPLYSGDTEFVD
-1108 NINIHNGNEVVSE
+1108 NQNEE
-1121 TRILKNHLTEVYVRY
+1121 K
-1136 QKYLDILQKVQNKK
+1136 DILRRPLFEKDLSIILPLNKISSIAKKVVKSQGFIALN
-1150 EDSFSTIV
+1150 TITTGR
-1158 SPNDPFGFDSR
+1158 DAFGIVGKNF
-1169 VEGSMRRVKVIPSL
+1169 
-1183 KPIRNGVEFYYHGW
+1183 N
-1197 RTKGIGYVKRES
+1197 
-1209 VKRNKEWI
+1209 
-1217 DKIKVLIPKAW
+1217 A
-1228 GIGDISKD
+1228 ISKD
-1236 SLSPFIV
+1236 KAFHNSVEVQCAHEIKRY
-1243 SNPSCCYETYL
+1243 YEKDRIT
-1254 VVGTFENTSEA
+1254 
-1265 NNAMKYMQTKFFHL
+1265 
-1279 LVAILKN
+1279 KN
-1286 TQNAMQ
+1286 TQILNSYKVFISKGNG
-1292 GAYKYVPL
+1292 GAGLLTDDKAVNIIGKSYIAEPNVACTDSMIPFGAFDNIHETTNLQKYMKTKFLRFMVGILKVSQNLYQNVYQFVPL
-1300 QDFTSDSD
+1300 QNFTAESD
-1308 INWSKSVA
+1308 IDWSKSVV
-1316 EIDQQLYA
+1316 EIDNQLYR
-1324 KYGLD
+1324 KYNL
-1329 ESEITFIESKI
+1329 SEEEISFIERVI

>member
-1 MEANNKKNN
+1 MEVGKLK
-10 MDTSILDNLLIGRV
+10 TSLNTTVLENLIIGRV

-34 TIPNYWK
+34 TVPKYWK
-41 VGDTVRPISVRLA
+41 VGDTVRPVKIRLS

-65 EYSRVA
+65 EYSRAA
-71 KVGDSFFRDYAIH
+71 KVGDKFFRDYAIH
-84 HFLELELRKKRLQ
+84 GYLERELGKERLQ
-97 KKDIPE
+97 REDMPA
-103 GIYYSN
+103 GLYYSN

-121 EAFKHIEQDVVQGRG
+121 DAFRHIEQDVKQGGG
-136 IYQLYKEQHLPEV
+136 IYQLYNEQHLPEIP
-149 FHYERDS
+149 HYERDT
-156 EPYKLRPNQDA
+156 EPYNLRPNQE
-167 TVKAFVAAIKK
+167 KAVEAFMEAKDK

-233 GFIFLDGE
+233 GFVFLDGGQ
-241 LLLSD
+241 LLRD

-255 RDKKV
+255 SGKKV

-265 LQDLQGNK
+265 LQDLQGEE
-273 IKNKHKEVFDSQID
+273 IKEKHKEVFDSQID

-293 THYGARASEYGKV
+293 THYGARAAEYGKV
-306 LQNSGLTKDQI
+306 LQNAGLTKAQI
-317 KNELKQKDIE
+317 KNELKQNDIE

-336 QKHLNAKITLHL
+336 QKCLKARITLHL

-369 CQFTDIIDASD
+369 CQFTDIIDESD
-380 KWIEENNQKEKPED
+380 KWIDDNNKKEKPED

-418 QKIKLLKELGKTVT
+418 QKIKQLKELCKTAT

-437 KPQSID
+437 RPQSIE
-443 KDTEGKYK
+443 KDAAGNYK
-451 KFENESEVCDLLR
+451 RFENESEVCDLLR

-472 ENIFSFLNYDKIKQ
+472 ENIFSFLNYDKIKE

-505 MQELITNNPDKFDNL
+505 MQELITNNPEKFDNL

-532 SNALYPTV
+532 GNTSYPSV

-548 RCESEKKK
+548 RSESEGKK

-602 TYENAE
+602 TYEDDE
-608 GKTIKY
+608 GRTIKY

-625 DLDRMFR
+625 DVDRMFR

-644 KDANGNEKLEAR
+644 TDADGNEKLEAR
-656 LRRELE
+656 LNRELE
-662 ISPIICLNKDKLH
+662 VSPIICLNKDKLH

-683 DTVRE
+683 DAVRE
-688 YSQRRSVMDEATDI
+688 YSQSRSVIDEATDI
-702 PVDENILID
+702 PVDDNILTD
-711 DDILSIIR
+711 TEILSIIR

-726 KKGITFKPTEG
+726 KKGITFKPTEEEG
-737 DDDIDTNDEND
+737 DDIDADNGGN
-748 TDTEGENGTDT
+748 TDSCEGDNSGGSEDSQ
-759 DGGDQPNGQDNPL
+759 GGDGTETQPQ
-772 GEDDTEAPSQPPQDE
+772 PSQDE

-812 VDNLRDIIN
+812 VDNLRDIID

-826 DDNKRIAKNLGLD
+826 DDNKRIARNLGLD
-839 KDKLDTL
+839 RDKLDAL

-856 KLDYKIEN
+856 KLDYKIKN
-864 INNLICDEA
+864 INNLISDET
-873 MKPAKRA
+873 MEPIKRA

-896 TPKNIAAEM
+896 TPKNIGKDM
-905 IAILPEMENLSEVRF
+905 IAMLPDLENLEEVKF

-929 FAYAIYDRFAKIDD
+929 FAYAIYNRFATINEA
-943 VVKNNIYSLPT
+943 VKNNIYSLPT
-954 SPLCYEFTRKIY
+954 SKLCYEFTRKIY
-966 KLLGMPIENI
+966 KLLGMPVENI
-976 IADFTTYDLIKEN
+976 FEDFNTYDLVNGNKDKYIKQ
-989 SEEKIKI
+989 
-996 LKDMNFTAIVGNPP
+996 LQDMKFGAIVGNPP
-1010 YQKGNGG
+1010 YQAPI
-1017 GLNKSSGTAIYDD
+1017 STAE
-1030 FVSVAKSLSPR
+1030 SNKSLSKQLFPD
-1041 FINMI
+1041 FIKISLSLNSSYVCLITPM
-1046 IPSRWFAVLGGKLET
+1046 RWFTGDAQ
-1061 FRNIMLDDKH
+1061 DKSFV
-1071 ILSLHDF
+1071 SLRKYLKSHNGISNLCLYHDVRDVF
-1078 NNAEDCFGKS
+1078 SNVV
-1088 IELKG
+1088 IKG
-1093 GVCYFL
+1093 GVCIFL
-1099 RDVEYDGKC
+1099 NQNGYKGNVRFNIKGKDCDIIQIRPLFEQGMDIILSDNRDYK
-1108 NINIHNGNEVVSE
+1108 
-1121 TRILKNHLTEVYVRY
+1121 
-1136 QKYLDILQKVQNKK
+1136 ILQKIHHENSLTQITTGRNPFGIIGK
-1150 EDSFSTIV
+1150 EDFVQSISTL
-1158 SPNDPFGFDSR
+1158 NKAKDSCVLR
-1169 VEGSMRRVKVIPSL
+1169 CKNNNIRYVTRDKLTKNKDIL
-1183 KPIRNGVEFYYHGW
+1183 KKY
-1197 RTKGIGYVKRES
+1197 
-1209 VKRNKEWI
+1209 
-1217 DKIKVLIPKAW
+1217 KII
-1228 GIGDISKD
+1228 ISKSAGDPATDKNIIGTPYLGNPWDACTD
-1236 SLSPFIV
+1236 SFITIGAF
-1243 SNPSCCYETYL
+1243 NTKAEAIHLQKYIKTTFLRYL
-1254 VVGTFENTSEA
+1254 VS
-1265 NNAMKYMQTKFFHL
+1265 
-1279 LVAILKN
+1279 ILKTSQN
-1286 TQNAMQ
+1286 VTQIV
-1292 GAYKYVPL
+1292 YKYVPL
-1300 QDFTSDSD
+1300 QNFTSKSD
-1308 INWSKSVA
+1308 IDWSKTIA
-1316 EIDQQLYA
+1316 EIDQQLFT
-1324 KYGLD
+1324 KYGLTA
-1329 ESEITFIESKI
+1329 EEIAFIESKV

>member
-1 MEANNKKNN
+1 MEIGKLKTTL
-10 MDTSILDNLLIGRV
+10 DTTILDNLVIGRV

-34 TIPNYWK
+34 TVPKYWK
-41 VGDTVRPISVRLA
+41 VGDTVRPVEIRLS

-65 EYSRVA
+65 EYSRAA
-71 KVGDSFFRDYAIH
+71 KVGDKFFRDYAIH
-84 HFLELELRKKRLQ
+84 SYLERELGKERLQ
-97 KKDIPE
+97 RENMPA
-103 GIYYSN
+103 GLYYSN
-109 EFFKDINVDNLE
+109 EFFKDVNAENLE
-121 EAFKHIEQDVVQGRG
+121 EAFNHIEQDAVHGG
-136 IYQLYKEQHLPEV
+136 GLYQLYDEQHLPEIQ
-149 FHYERDS
+149 HYERDS
-156 EPYKLRPNQDA
+156 EPYKLRPNQDDA
-167 TVKAFVAAIKK
+167 VKAFMAAIEK

-197 MCCANAMDAKIVVI
+197 MCCANSMDAQIVVI

-241 LLLSD
+241 LLMRD
-246 ENIIKSNIE
+246 ENKNIIKSNIE
-255 RDKKV
+255 SGKKV

-265 LQDLQGNK
+265 LQDLQGDE
-273 IKNKHKEVFDSQID
+273 IKDKHKEVFDSPID

-293 THYGARASEYGKV
+293 THYGARAAEYGKV
-306 LQNSGLTKDQI
+306 LQSAGLTKAQI
-317 KNELKQKDIE
+317 KNELNQKDIE

-369 CQFTDIIDASD
+369 CQFTDIIDAYD
-380 KWIEENNQKEKPED
+380 KWIEENNQKEEPED

-418 QKIKLLKELGKTVT
+418 QKIKQLRELGKTAT
-432 LSALL
+432 LSSLL
-437 KPQSID
+437 RPQSID
-443 KDTEGKYK
+443 KDAAGNYK

-505 MQELITNNPDKFDNL
+505 MQELITNNLDKFDNL

-532 SNALYPTV
+532 GNALYPSV

-548 RCESEKKK
+548 RCESEGKK

-602 TYENAE
+602 TYEDAE

-625 DLDRMFR
+625 DVDRMFR

-644 KDANGNEKLEAR
+644 TDANGNEKLDAR

-683 DTVRE
+683 DAVRE
-688 YSQRRSVMDEATDI
+688 YSQSRSVMDEAADI
-702 PVDENILID
+702 PVDENILTD
-711 DDILSIIR
+711 DEILSIIR

-726 KKGITFKPTEG
+726 KKGITFKPTDG
-737 DDDIDTNDEND
+737 DDDMDTNGEND
-748 TDTEGENGTDT
+748 TDPDGENGTGA
-759 DGGDQPNGQDNPL
+759 DGGDQTNAQDDSQ
-772 GEDDTEAPSQPPQDE
+772 GGDDTEAQSQSSQDE

-812 VDNLRDIIN
+812 VDNLRDVIN

-839 KDKLDTL
+839 RDKLNAL

-864 INNLICDEA
+864 INNLICDET
-873 MKPAKRA
+873 MEPAKRA

-905 IAILPEMENLSEVRF
+905 IAMLPEMENLSEVRF

-929 FAYAIYDRFAKIDD
+929 FAYAIYNRFVKVDDD
-943 VVKNNIYSLPT
+943 VRNNIYSLPT

-989 SEEKIKI
+989 NEEKIKRI
-996 LKDMNFTAIVGNPP
+996 NDMKFNVIVGNPP
-1010 YQKGNGG
+1010 YQENIDENRS
-1017 GLNKSSGTAIYDD
+1017 L
-1030 FVSVAKSLSPR
+1030 AKQLFPKFIELGILANPQYLSL
-1041 FINMI
+1041 IT
-1046 IPSRWFAVLGGKLET
+1046 PSRWFTADGQDNSFPKLRDFVKEHNHFSTIVSCNGKKIFPNT
-1061 FRNIMLDDKH
+1061 
-1071 ILSLHDF
+1071 
-1078 NNAEDCFGKS
+1078 
-1088 IELKG
+1088 ELG

-1099 RDVEYDGKC
+1099 WTPLYSGDTEFVD
-1108 NINIHNGNEVVSE
+1108 NQNEE
-1121 TRILKNHLTEVYVRY
+1121 K
-1136 QKYLDILQKVQNKK
+1136 DILRRPLFEKDLSIILPLNKISSIAKKVVKSQGFIALN
-1150 EDSFSTIV
+1150 TITTGR
-1158 SPNDPFGFDSR
+1158 DAFGIVGKNF
-1169 VEGSMRRVKVIPSL
+1169 
-1183 KPIRNGVEFYYHGW
+1183 N
-1197 RTKGIGYVKRES
+1197 
-1209 VKRNKEWI
+1209 
-1217 DKIKVLIPKAW
+1217 A
-1228 GIGDISKD
+1228 ISKD
-1236 SLSPFIV
+1236 KAFPNSVEVQCAHEIKRY
-1243 SNPSCCYETYL
+1243 YEKDRIT
-1254 VVGTFENTSEA
+1254 
-1265 NNAMKYMQTKFFHL
+1265 
-1279 LVAILKN
+1279 KN
-1286 TQNAMQ
+1286 TQILNSYKVFISKGNG
-1292 GAYKYVPL
+1292 GAGLLTDDKAVNIIGKSYIAEPNVACTDSMIPFGAFDNIHETTNLQKYMKTKFLRFMVGILKVSQNLYQNVYQFVPL
-1300 QDFTSDSD
+1300 QNFTAESD
-1308 INWSKSVA
+1308 IDWSKSVV
-1316 EIDQQLYA
+1316 EIDNQLYR
-1324 KYGLD
+1324 KYNL
-1329 ESEITFIESKI
+1329 SEEEISFIERVI

>member
-1 MEANNKKNN
+1 MEANNQINN
-10 MDTSILDNLLIGRV
+10 LDTSILENLLIGRV

-59 YQDLTQ
+59 YQDLKH
-65 EYSRVA
+65 EYSRAA
-71 KVGDSFFRDYAIH
+71 KVGDNFFRDYAIH
-84 HFLELELRKKRLQ
+84 RYLEYELGKERLQ
-97 KKDIPE
+97 REDMPE
-103 GIYYSN
+103 GLYYSN
-109 EFFKDINVDNLE
+109 EFFKDINVENLE
-121 EAFKHIEQDVVQGRG
+121 DAFKHIEQDIERGGG
-136 IYQLYKEQHLPEV
+136 IYHLYNEQHLAEIP
-149 FHYERDS
+149 HYERDT
-156 EPYKLRPNQDA
+156 EPYKLRPNQDDA
-167 TVKAFVAAIKK
+167 VKAFKSAMER

-211 VSGKADVKEEW
+211 VSGKADVKGEW
-222 KKTVEKIANFD
+222 KKTVEKIANFE

-241 LLLSD
+241 LLLRD
-246 ENIIKSNIE
+246 ENIIKSNI
-255 RDKKV
+255 DSGKKV

-265 LQDLQGNK
+265 LQDLQGGE
-273 IKNKHKEVFDSQID
+273 IKDKHKEVFDSQID

-293 THYGARASEYGKV
+293 THYGARAAEYGKV
-306 LQNSGLTKDQI
+306 LQNAGLTAAQI
-317 KNELKQKDIE
+317 KKELKQNDIE
-327 SVEDIDKEV
+327 SVEDIDNEV
-336 QKHLNAKITLHL
+336 QKQLNAKIALHL

-380 KWIEENNQKEKPED
+380 KWIEENNQKEDPQD

-418 QKIKLLKELGKTVT
+418 QKIKQLKELGKTAT

-437 KPQSID
+437 RPKSID
-443 KDTEGKYK
+443 KDAAGNYK

-532 SNALYPTV
+532 SNTLYPSV

-548 RCESEKKK
+548 RCESEGKK

-625 DLDRMFR
+625 DVDRIFR

-644 KDANGNEKLEAR
+644 TDANGNEKLEVR

-662 ISPIICLNKDKLH
+662 ISPIICLKKDKLH

-683 DTVRE
+683 DAVRE
-688 YSQRRSVMDEATDI
+688 YSQSRSVMDEATDV
-702 PVDENILID
+702 PVDDNILTD
-711 DDILSIIR
+711 DEILSIIR
-719 DLIPIDS
+719 DLVPIDFQ
-726 KKGITFKPTEG
+726 KGITFKPIEG
-737 DDDIDTNDEND
+737 EGEDIDTPDDGDAKADKED
-748 TDTEGENGTDT
+748 PQKGEDGLQ
-759 DGGDQPNGQDNPL
+759 GGDSAEAQPQ
-772 GEDDTEAPSQPPQDE
+772 PSHDE
-787 AKELAKKLQTYYLQI
+787 VKELAKRLQTYYLQI

-812 VDNLRDIIN
+812 VSNLRDVID

-826 DDNKRIAKNLGLD
+826 DDNKRIARNLGLD
-839 KDKLDTL
+839 RNKLDAL

-856 KLDYKIEN
+856 RLDYKIEN
-864 INNLICDEA
+864 INNLISDES
-873 MKPAKRA
+873 MEPIKRA

-896 TPKNIAAEM
+896 TPQNIAKDM
-905 IAILPEMENLSEVRF
+905 IAMLPDLENIEEVKF

-929 FAYAIYDRFAKIDD
+929 FAYAIYNRFATVNDA
-943 VVKNNIYSLPT
+943 VKNNIYSLPT
-954 SPLCYEFTRKIY
+954 SKLCYEFTRKIY
-966 KLLGMPIENI
+966 KLLGMPVQNI
-976 IADFTTYDLIKEN
+976 IADFITYDLIGEN
-989 SEEKIKI
+989 NEEKIER
-996 LKDMNFTAIVGNPP
+996 LNDMKFDVIVGNPP
-1010 YQKGNGG
+1010 YQKSNGG

-1046 IPSRWFAVLGGKLET
+1046 MPSRWFGVQGGKLEA
-1061 FRNIMLDDKH
+1061 FRNTMLEDKH
-1071 ILSLHDF
+1071 ISILHDY

-1088 IELKG
+1088 VELKG

-1099 RDVEYDGKC
+1099 RDAEHNGDC
-1108 NINIHNGNEVVSE
+1108 NVNIHSGGEAISE
-1121 TRILKNHLTEVYVRY
+1121 TRALKNQFTEVYVRY
-1136 QKYLDILQKVQNKK
+1136 QKYLDILQKVQNA
-1150 EDSFSTIV
+1150 EEISFSTIV

-1169 VEGSMRRVKVIPSL
+1169 IEGTMRRVKVIPSL
-1183 KPIRNGVEFYYHGW
+1183 KPVESGVEFYYHGW
-1197 RTKGIGYVKRES
+1197 RTKGVGYVERDS

-1217 DKIKVLIPKAW
+1217 DKVKILIPKAW
-1228 GIGDISKD
+1228 GIGNISKD

-1254 VVGTFENTSEA
+1254 VVGPFENALEA
-1265 NNAMKYMQTKFFHL
+1265 NNAMKYIQTKLFHL
-1279 LVAILKN
+1279 LVAVLKN

-1300 QDFTSDSD
+1300 QNFTSESD
-1308 INWSKSVA
+1308 IEWSKSVT

-1329 ESEITFIESKI
+1329 ESEIAFIESKV
-1340 KPME
+1340 KPM

>member
-1 MEANNKKNN
+1 MEVGKLK
-10 MDTSILDNLLIGRV
+10 TSLNTAVLEDLIIGRV

-34 TIPNYWK
+34 TVPKYWK
-41 VGDTVRPISVRLA
+41 VGDTVRPVKIRLS

-65 EYSRVA
+65 EYSRAA
-71 KVGDSFFRDYAIH
+71 KIGDKFFRDYAIH
-84 HFLELELRKKRLQ
+84 RYLELELGKERLQ
-97 KKDIPE
+97 REDMPE
-103 GIYYSN
+103 GLYYSN
-109 EFFKDINVDNLE
+109 EFFKDINVENLE
-121 EAFKHIEQDVVQGRG
+121 DAFKHIEQDAEQGG
-136 IYQLYKEQHLPEV
+136 CVYQLYNEQHLPEIS
-149 FHYERDS
+149 HYERDS
-156 EPYKLRPNQDA
+156 EPYKLRPNQDDA
-167 TVKAFVAAIKK
+167 VKNFVKALEK

-197 MCCANAMDAKIVVI
+197 MCCANAMKAKIVVI

-233 GFIFLDGE
+233 GFVFLDGE
-241 LLLSD
+241 LLLRD
-246 ENIIKSNIE
+246 ENIIKSNIAS
-255 RDKKV
+255 DKKV

-265 LQDLQGNK
+265 LQDLQGDE
-273 IKNKHKEVFDSQID
+273 IKDKHKEVFDSQID

-293 THYGARASEYGKV
+293 THYGARAAEYGKV
-306 LQNSGLTKDQI
+306 LQNAGLTAAQI
-317 KNELKQKDIE
+317 KKELKQNDIE
-327 SVEDIDKEV
+327 SIEDMGAEV
-336 QKHLNAKITLHL
+336 KHLKAKITLHL

-380 KWIEENNQKEKPED
+380 KWIEDNNQKEEPQD

-418 QKIKLLKELGKTVT
+418 QKIKQLKELGKTAT

-437 KPQSID
+437 RPQSID
-443 KDTEGKYK
+443 KDAAGNYK

-532 SNALYPTV
+532 GNTLYPSV
-540 ETIKSKIK
+540 ETIKSRIK
-548 RCESEKKK
+548 RCEREGKK

-595 LQNQYVV
+595 LQNQYVI
-602 TYENAE
+602 TYDDAE

-625 DLDRMFR
+625 DVDRMFR

-644 KDANGNEKLEAR
+644 TDANGNEKLEAR
-656 LRRELE
+656 LCRELE

-683 DTVRE
+683 DAVRE
-688 YSQRRSVMDEATDI
+688 YSQSRSVMDEATDI
-702 PVDENILID
+702 PVDNNILEDETI
-711 DDILSIIR
+711 ISIIK
-719 DLIPIDS
+719 DLPPIDA

-737 DDDIDTNDEND
+737 DDDIDTSDDNG
-748 TDTEGENGTDT
+748 GENPGENEGGNNRGQT
-759 DGGDQPNGQDNPL
+759 DGANGSQT
-772 GEDDTEAPSQPPQDE
+772 EDDSENQQE
-787 AKELAKKLQTYYLQI
+787 KEWVKKFQTYYLQI

-812 VDNLRDIIN
+812 VDNLRDIID
-821 VLSAN
+821 VLSTN
-826 DDNKRIAKNLGLD
+826 DDNKRIARNLGLD
-839 KDKLDTL
+839 RDKLDAL

-856 KLDYKIEN
+856 KLDYKIKN
-864 INNLICDEA
+864 INNLISDES
-873 MKPAKRA
+873 MKPIKRA

-896 TPKNIAAEM
+896 TPKNIAKDM
-905 IAILPEMENLSEVRF
+905 IAMLPDMDNIEEVKF

-929 FAYAIYDRFAKIDD
+929 FAYAIYNRFAT
-943 VVKNNIYSLPT
+943 VNEAVKNNIYSLPT
-954 SPLCYEFTRKIY
+954 SKLCYEFTRKIY
-966 KLLGMPIENI
+966 TLLDMPIENI
-976 IADFTTYDLIKEN
+976 IADFTTYDLIREN
-989 SEEKIKI
+989 NEEKIEI
-996 LKDMNFTAIVGNPP
+996 LNDMKFDVIVGNPP
-1010 YQKGNGG
+1010 YQKSNGG
-1017 GLNKSSGTAIYDD
+1017 GLNRSSGTAIYDD
-1030 FVSVAKSLSPR
+1030 FVTVAKSLSPR
-1041 FINMI
+1041 LINMI
-1046 IPSRWFAVLGGKLET
+1046 MPSRWFAVQGGKLET
-1061 FRNIMLDDKH
+1061 FRNTMLEDKH
-1071 ILSLHDF
+1071 ISTLHDY

-1088 IELKG
+1088 VELKG

-1099 RDVEYDGKC
+1099 RDTEHNGDC
-1108 NINIHNGNEVVSE
+1108 NVNIHCGNEIISE
-1121 TRILKNHLTEVYVRY
+1121 TRALKNQHTEVYVRY
-1136 QKYLDILQKVQNKK
+1136 QKYLDILQKVQNIG
-1150 EDSFSTIV
+1150 ESSFSTIV

-1169 VEGSMRRVKVIPSL
+1169 IEGTMRRVKVNPSL
-1183 KPIRNGVEFYYHGW
+1183 KPIKDGVEFYYHGW
-1197 RTKGIGYVKRES
+1197 RTKGIGFVKKES

-1217 DKIKVLIPKAW
+1217 DKVKVLIPKAW
-1228 GIGDISKD
+1228 GIGDTSKD
-1236 SLSPFIV
+1236 SLTPLIV

-1254 VVGTFENTSEA
+1254 IVGPFEIIAEAKNVV
-1265 NNAMKYMQTKFFHL
+1265 KYMQTKFFHL

-1292 GAYKYVPL
+1292 GAYRYVPL
-1300 QDFTSDSD
+1300 QDFTNDSD
-1308 INWSKSVA
+1308 IDWSKSVA

-1329 ESEITFIESKI
+1329 ESEIAFIESKI

>member
-1 MEANNKKNN
+1 MEVGKLK
-10 MDTSILDNLLIGRV
+10 TSLNTAVLENLIIGRV

-34 TIPNYWK
+34 TVPKYWK
-41 VGDTVRPISVRLA
+41 VGDTVRPVKTRLS

-65 EYSRVA
+65 EYSRAA
-71 KVGDSFFRDYAIH
+71 KVGDKFFRDYAIH
-84 HFLELELRKKRLQ
+84 GYLERELGKERLQ
-97 KKDIPE
+97 REDMPA
-103 GIYYSN
+103 GLYYSN

-121 EAFKHIEQDVVQGRG
+121 DAFRHIEQDVKQGGG
-136 IYQLYKEQHLPEV
+136 IYQLYNEQHLPEIP
-149 FHYERDS
+149 HYERDT
-156 EPYKLRPNQDA
+156 EPYNLRPNQE
-167 TVKAFVAAIKK
+167 KAVEAFMKAKDK
-178 GRTKLLMYAVM
+178 GRTKLLMFAVM

-233 GFIFLDGE
+233 GFVFLDGG
-241 LLLSD
+241 LLSRD

-255 RDKKV
+255 SGKKV

-265 LQDLQGNK
+265 LQDLQGEE
-273 IKNKHKEVFDSQID
+273 IKEKHKEVFDSQID

-293 THYGARASEYGKV
+293 THYGARAAEYGKV
-306 LQNSGLTKDQI
+306 LQNAGLTKSQI
-317 KNELKQKDIE
+317 NKELSQKDIE
-327 SVEDIDKEV
+327 YVEDVDAEI
-336 QKHLNAKITLHL
+336 QKHLKARITLHL

-369 CQFTDIIDASD
+369 CQFTDIIDESD
-380 KWIEENNQKEKPED
+380 KWIDDNNKKEDPED

-418 QKIKLLKELGKTVT
+418 QKIKQLKELGKTAT

-437 KPQSID
+437 RPQSIE
-443 KDTEGKYK
+443 KDAAGNYK

-472 ENIFSFLNYDKIKQ
+472 ENIFSFLNYDKIKE

-505 MQELITNNPDKFDNL
+505 MQELITNNPEKFDNL

-532 SNALYPTV
+532 GNTSYPSV

-548 RCESEKKK
+548 RYESEGKK

-602 TYENAE
+602 TYEDAE
-608 GKTIKY
+608 GRTIKY

-625 DLDRMFR
+625 DVDRMFR

-644 KDANGNEKLEAR
+644 TDADGNEKLEAR
-656 LRRELE
+656 LNRELE
-662 ISPIICLNKDKLH
+662 VSPIICLNKDKLH

-683 DTVRE
+683 DAVRE
-688 YSQRRSVMDEATDI
+688 YSQSRSVIDEATDI
-702 PVDENILID
+702 PVDDNILTD
-711 DDILSIIR
+711 TEILSIIR

-726 KKGITFKPTEG
+726 KKGITFKPTEEEG
-737 DDDIDTNDEND
+737 DDIDTANGGN
-748 TDTEGENGTDT
+748 TDSGEGDNSGGSD
-759 DGGDQPNGQDNPL
+759 DSQGGDGTETQPQ
-772 GEDDTEAPSQPPQDE
+772 PSQDE

-812 VDNLRDIIN
+812 VDNLRDIID

-826 DDNKRIAKNLGLD
+826 DDNKRIARNLGLD
-839 KDKLDTL
+839 RDKLDAL

-856 KLDYKIEN
+856 KLDYKIKN
-864 INNLICDEA
+864 INNLISDKTME
-873 MKPAKRA
+873 PIKRA

-896 TPKNIAAEM
+896 TPKNIAKDM
-905 IAILPEMENLSEVRF
+905 IDMLSDMDNIEEVKF

-929 FAYAIYDRFAKIDD
+929 FAYAIYNRF
-943 VVKNNIYSLPT
+943 VTVNETVKNNIYSLPT
-954 SPLCYEFTRKIY
+954 SKLCYEFTRKIY
-966 KLLGMPIENI
+966 KLLGIPVENVI
-976 IADFTTYDLIKEN
+976 VDFTTYDLIKEN
-989 SEEKIKI
+989 NEEKINR
-996 LKDMNFTAIVGNPP
+996 LKDMKFDVIVGNPP
-1010 YQKGNGG
+1010 YHITTERTSDAPIYHFFMDIAYDLCNKVSFITPARFLFDAGKTPTEWNKKM
-1017 GLNKSSGTAIYDD
+1017 LSDIHLKVVLYNPKSSDVFPNVDI
-1030 FVSVAKSLSPR
+1030 
-1041 FINMI
+1041 
-1046 IPSRWFAVLGGKLET
+1046 
-1061 FRNIMLDDKH
+1061 
-1071 ILSLHDF
+1071 
-1078 NNAEDCFGKS
+1078 
-1088 IELKG
+1088 KG
-1093 GVCYFL
+1093 GVAVTY
-1099 RDVEYDGKC
+1099 RDASKDYGYIGTFTAYEELNSIVRK
-1108 NINIHNGNEVVSE
+1108 VKSKSE
-1121 TRILKNHLTEVYVRY
+1121 NTLDTEIY
-1136 QKYLDILQKVQNKK
+1136 VQNKFVLS
-1150 EDSFSTIV
+1150 ELY
-1158 SPNDPFGFDSR
+1158 NDYPHYQALIGSNGREKRLTTSIFDFDEIFYDAKQNDNDLYVLGLVKNVRIYKYIQLKYIEPSDNI
-1169 VEGSMRRVKVIPSL
+1169 MKYKVILPKS
-1183 KPIRNGVEFYYHGW
+1183 NGTGALGETLSTPLIGSPLMGYTQSFI
-1197 RTKGIGYVKRES
+1197 GIGAFNNINEAEACLKY
-1209 VKRNKEWI
+1209 
-1217 DKIKVLIPKAW
+1217 IKSKFARVMLGVLKATQ
-1228 GIGDISKD
+1228 D
-1236 SLSPFIV
+1236 
-1243 SNPSCCYETYL
+1243 
-1254 VVGTFENTSEA
+1254 
-1265 NNAMKYMQTKFFHL
+1265 NNRDVWRL
-1279 LVAILKN
+1279 
-1286 TQNAMQ
+1286 
-1292 GAYKYVPL
+1292 VPL
-1300 QDFTSDSD
+1300 QDFTSRSD
-1308 INWSKSVA
+1308 IDWSKSVA

-1329 ESEITFIESKI
+1329 ESEIAFIESKI
-1340 KPME
+1340 KPM

>member
-1 MEANNKKNN
+1 MEIGKLKTSL
-10 MDTSILDNLLIGRV
+10 DTAVLDNLMIGRV

-34 TIPNYWK
+34 TVPKYWK
-41 VGDTVRPISVRLA
+41 VGDTVRPVEIRLS

-59 YQDLTQ
+59 YQDLTK
-65 EYSRVA
+65 EYSRAA
-71 KVGDSFFRDYAIH
+71 KIGDKFFRDYAIH
-84 HFLELELRKKRLQ
+84 SYLERELGKERLQ
-97 KKDIPE
+97 RENMPA
-103 GIYYSN
+103 GLYYSN
-109 EFFKDINVDNLE
+109 EFFKDVNADNIE
-121 EAFKHIEQDVVQGRG
+121 EAFNHIEQDAVHGGGV
-136 IYQLYKEQHLPEV
+136 YQLYNEQHLPEIQ
-149 FHYERDS
+149 HYERDT
-156 EPYKLRPNQDA
+156 EPYKLRPNQDDA
-167 TVKAFVAAIKK
+167 VKAFMAAKEK

-233 GFIFLDGE
+233 GFVFLDGE
-241 LLLSD
+241 QLSRD
-246 ENIIKSNIE
+246 ENIIKSNIDGGK
-255 RDKKV
+255 RV

-265 LQDLQGNK
+265 LQDLQGDE
-273 IKNKHKEVFDSQID
+273 IKDKHKEVFGSQID

-306 LQNSGLTKDQI
+306 LQSAGLTKAQI
-317 KNELKQKDIE
+317 KNELKQNDIE

-348 SGTPYRILMSSEFS
+348 SGTPYRILMSREFS

-380 KWIEENNQKEKPED
+380 KWIEENNQKEEPKD

-412 PNESSL
+412 PNKSSL
-418 QKIKLLKELGKTVT
+418 QKIKQLKEMGKTAT
-432 LSALL
+432 LSALFR
-437 KPQSID
+437 PQSID
-443 KDTEGKYK
+443 KDAAGNYK

-472 ENIFSFLNYDKIKQ
+472 ENIFSFLNYDKVKQ

-532 SNALYPTV
+532 GNTSYPSV

-548 RCESEKKK
+548 RCESEGKK

-608 GKTIKY
+608 GRTIKY

-625 DLDRMFR
+625 DVDRMFR

-644 KDANGNEKLEAR
+644 TDANGNEKLEAR

-675 QVTSANIM
+675 QVTCANIM
-683 DTVRE
+683 DAVRE
-688 YSQRRSVMDEATDI
+688 YSQSRSVMDEATDI
-702 PVDENILID
+702 PVDEIILTD
-711 DDILSIIR
+711 DEILSIIR

-737 DDDIDTNDEND
+737 DDDMDTNGEND
-748 TDTEGENGTDT
+748 TDA
-759 DGGDQPNGQDNPL
+759 DGGDQPNAQDDSQ
-772 GEDDTEAPSQPPQDE
+772 GGDDTETQSQPSQDE
-787 AKELAKKLQTYYLQI
+787 AIELAKKLQTYYLQI

-812 VDNLRDIIN
+812 VHNLRDVID

-839 KDKLDTL
+839 RDKLNTL

-864 INNLICDEA
+864 INNLICDET
-873 MKPAKRA
+873 MEPAKRA

-905 IAILPEMENLSEVRF
+905 IAMLPKMENLSEVKF

-929 FAYAIYDRFAKIDD
+929 FAYAIYDRFTKTDD
-943 VVKNNIYSLPT
+943 AVKNKIYSLPT

-966 KLLGMPIENI
+966 KLLGMPVENI

-989 SEEKIKI
+989 NEEKIKRI
-996 LKDMNFTAIVGNPP
+996 NDMKFNVIVGNPP
-1010 YQKGNGG
+1010 YQEVVAQKETSNGQKRSINIFQHFQTISDKLGTYTSLIYPGARWIHRSGKGLEQFGLCQINDSHLYLLKYYPNSGEIFKEVGIADGISIVMKNMHKEYGG
-1017 GLNKSSGTAIYDD
+1017 FKYIYSIAGNEISVDVDNPGNILFPLNPLDEEISLCLNNMISKYSSLHESILSQKLFSIESD
-1030 FVSVAKSLSPR
+1030 FVEKNPTLVREYNEGDSFDKETEIKLYTNDKAGKSGR
-1041 FINMI
+1041 
-1046 IPSRWFAVLGGKLET
+1046 SRWYIAN
-1061 FRNIMLDDKH
+1061 RNIIKT
-1071 ILSLHDF
+1071 
-1078 NNAEDCFGKS
+1078 G
-1088 IELKG
+1088 IE
-1093 GVCYFL
+1093 Y
-1099 RDVEYDGKC
+1099 
-1108 NINIHNGNEVVSE
+1108 IN
-1121 TRILKNHLTEVYVRY
+1121 KW
-1136 QKYLDILQKVQNKK
+1136 KV
-1150 EDSFSTIV
+1150 IV
-1158 SPNDPFGFDSR
+1158 SSANAGGQKRSNQIAVVDNYSAFGRSR
-1169 VEGSMRRVKVIPSL
+1169 VAL
-1183 KPIRNGVEFYYHGW
+1183 K
-1197 RTKGIGYVKRES
+1197 
-1209 VKRNKEWI
+1209 
-1217 DKIKVLIPKAW
+1217 
-1228 GIGDISKD
+1228 
-1236 SLSPFIV
+1236 
-1243 SNPSCCYETYL
+1243 
-1254 VVGTFENTSEA
+1254 TFDTEQEAQNFFKYATSEIIRFA
-1265 NNAMKYMQTKFFHL
+1265 FL
-1279 LVAILKN
+1279 LTDESLTSLAK
-1286 TQNAMQ
+1286 
-1292 GAYKYVPL
+1292 KVPDL
-1300 QDFTSDSD
+1300 LNYTDD
-1308 INWSKSVA
+1308 NGM
-1316 EIDQQLYA
+1316 IDYNGDVNDQLYELF
-1324 KYGLD
+1324 GID
-1329 ESEITFIESKI
+1329 EKNQLYIKNVLSKHNS
-1340 KPME
+1340 